1 MSQWRLGLKLLRR
14 EGFSGELRWFVLAL
28 ALSVACVLSVALVAD
43 RLDAGL
49 KASGRDFIG
58 ADRVLRSAT
67 PAPAAW
73 LAQAKQEGLVVQTTV
88 SFNSMLFHGDAL
100 QLASIRAVP
109 SDFPFYGKLE
119 LNPQRAPAPGEIW
132 LSARVMLLLGA
143 KAGDEL
149 EVGNTRLKVAG
160 ELGQEPDQGFSPFQM
175 APRALIHSAD
185 VEATGALLPGSRQ
198 QWRYLIKGPRENVAR
213 YEAWLSTQ
221 LTPGQKLIKPDDEG
235 SQVGKPLANAERF
248 FRLASLAGVLLGA
261 LAMGIAVRHF
271 AERQTSMV
279 ALLKTLGASRRT
291 LWQLMGTLL
300 FSLTLAGALIGLA
313 AGSAMQWLTLYL
325 LGDLLPADLPP
336 PSWRPFALGLAV
348 AFFITLLLAF
358 VPFLRLLKVPPL
370 RVLRRELE
378 AGIPPWLMV
387 PVGLL
392 GLFAL
397 VWGFTADVRLAVGL
411 IGGMGVLMLLLAL
424 LASGL
429 LRLGSRLKGPH
440 ALRLAISHL
449 SRERSSGLFQL
460 AGFALALMLF
470 GLLWAA
476 RVDLLEDFSTRLP
489 DDAPNRFLVNV
500 ADAEREGILAD
511 LHRAGAITS
520 DFYPMVRGRLTRIAG
535 EAVGEDAA
543 REGVDRELN
552 FTTAAALPPD
562 NKVTSGQWL
571 GGKGEVSV
579 DEALAERLGIA
590 LGDVLGFTIEGRAFE
605 ARVTSLRSI
614 KWDNM
619 RPNFYMIFSPDVL
632 APFSQTWLGSY
643 RLPAQLSEQGRSAEV
658 EIIRRHPT
666 VSLID
671 VEDLVGRLTLVSDQV
686 SRALGLMLGLVTV
699 AALLVLLTQTQASM
713 AHRRRELLLMRT
725 LGAGSALLEKM
736 LRWELVASGALAG
749 LCAAMVVELCS
760 FGLQWWWQGAQWQFH
775 WAIWGSLPLLG
786 ALLVTL
792 AGQGMR
798 RQLLA
803 GTLSDRLRGLGQ
815 GLL

>member
-1 MSQWRLGLKLLRR
+1 MSQWRLGFKLLRR
-14 EGFSGELRWFVLAL
+14 EGFNGELRWFVLAL

-73 LAQAKQEGLVVQTTV
+73 LEQAAKTGLAVQTTV

-109 SDFPFYGKLE
+109 EDFPFYGKLE
-119 LNPQRAPAPGEIW
+119 LSPQRAPAPGEIW
-132 LSARVMLLLGA
+132 LSARVMQLLAA
-143 KAGDEL
+143 KPGDAL
-149 EVGNTRLKVAG
+149 EVGNTVLKVAG
-160 ELGQEPDQGFSPFQM
+160 VLGQEPDQGFSPFLL

-198 QWRYLIKGPRENVAR
+198 QWRYLFKGTREQVADYERWLKPRLKA
-213 YEAWLSTQ
+213 
-221 LTPGQKLIKPDDEG
+221 GQKLIKPDDQG
-235 SQVGKPLANAERF
+235 SQVGRSLANAERF

-261 LAMGIAVRHF
+261 LAMSIAVRHF
-271 AERQTSMV
+271 AERQTNMV
-279 ALLKTLGASRRT
+279 ALLKTLGASRRS

-300 FSLTLAGALIGLA
+300 LSLTLVGALLGLV
-313 AGSAMQWLTLYL
+313 AGSAIQWLTLHL
-325 LGDLLPADLPP
+325 LGNLLPADLPP

-378 AGIPPWLMV
+378 AGIPPWLAL
-387 PVGLL
+387 PVALL
-392 GLFAL
+392 GLFGL
-397 VWGFTADVRLAVGL
+397 VWGFTADATLALGL
-411 IGGMGVLMLLLAL
+411 IGGMGLLMGLLAL
-424 LASGL
+424 IASLL
-429 LRLGSRLKGPH
+429 LRLGRRVQGPH

-449 SRERSSGLFQL
+449 SRERGSGLFQL

-476 RVDLLEDFSTRLP
+476 RVDLLGEFSARLP
-489 DDAPNRFLVNV
+489 ADAPNRFLVNV
-500 ADAEREGILAD
+500 ADGEREGILAD
-511 LHRAGAITS
+511 LRQAGAVTS
-520 DFYPMVRGRLTRIAG
+520 DFYPMVRGRLVSIAS
-535 EAVGEDAA
+535 EAVRDTDEDG
-543 REGVDRELN
+543 REGVNRELN
-552 FTTAAALPPD
+552 FTTTATLPPD
-562 NKVTSGQWL
+562 NTLTAGRWLDGPGQ
-571 GGKGEVSV
+571 VSV
-579 DEALAERLGIA
+579 DKDLAKRLDIA
-590 LGDVLGFTIEGRAFE
+590 LGDTLGFTIEGRSFKAQ
-605 ARVTSLRSI
+605 VTSLRAI

-643 RLPAQLSEQGRSAEV
+643 RLPEQGRVAEV
-658 EIIRRHPT
+658 ELIRRHPT

-671 VEDLVGRLTLVSDQV
+671 VDDLIVRLTAVSDQV

-725 LGAGSALLEKM
+725 LGAGSELLRKM
-736 LRWELVASGALAG
+736 LRWELVASGLLAG

-760 FGLQWWWQGAQWQFH
+760 LGLQWWWFEGQWLFH
-775 WAIWGSLPLLG
+775 WAIWIGLPLLG
-786 ALLVTL
+786 AVLVTL
-792 AGQGMR
+792 AGQGMQ

>member
-1 MSQWRLGLKLLRR
+1 MSQWRLGLRLLRR
-14 EGFSGELRWFVLAL
+14 EGFNGELRWFVLAL

-58 ADRVLRSAT
+58 ADRALRSAT
-67 PAPAAW
+67 LAPAAW
-73 LAQAKQEGLVVQTTV
+73 LEQAAKTGLAVQTTV

-109 SDFPFYGKLE
+109 EDFPFYGKLE
-119 LNPQRAPAPGEIW
+119 LSPQRAPAPGEIW
-132 LSARVMLLLGA
+132 LSARVMQLLAA
-143 KAGDEL
+143 KPGDEL
-149 EVGNTRLKVAG
+149 EVGNTVLKVAG
-160 ELGQEPDQGFSPFQM
+160 VLGQEPDQGFSPFLL

-198 QWRYLIKGPRENVAR
+198 QWRYLFKGTREQVADYERWLKPRLKA
-213 YEAWLSTQ
+213 
-221 LTPGQKLIKPDDEG
+221 GQKLIKPDDQG
-235 SQVGKPLANAERF
+235 SQVGRSLANAERF

-271 AERQTSMV
+271 AERQTNMV

-300 FSLTLAGALIGLA
+300 LSLTLAGALLGLV
-313 AGSAMQWLTLYL
+313 AGSAMQWLTLHL
-325 LGDLLPADLPP
+325 LGNLLPADLPP

-378 AGIPPWLMV
+378 AGIPPWLAL
-387 PVGLL
+387 PVALL
-392 GLFAL
+392 GLFGL
-397 VWGFTADVRLAVGL
+397 VWGFTAEATLALGL
-411 IGGMGVLMLLLAL
+411 IGGMGLLMGLLAVI
-424 LASGL
+424 ASLL
-429 LRLGSRLKGPH
+429 LRLGRRVQGPH

-449 SRERSSGLFQL
+449 SRERGSGLFQL

-476 RVDLLEDFSTRLP
+476 RVDLLGEFSARLP
-489 DDAPNRFLVNV
+489 ADAPNRFLVNV
-500 ADAEREGILAD
+500 ADGEREGILAD
-511 LHRAGAITS
+511 LRQAGAVTS
-520 DFYPMVRGRLTRIAG
+520 DFYPMVRGRLVSIAS
-535 EAVGEDAA
+535 EAVRDTDEDG
-543 REGVDRELN
+543 REGVNRELN
-552 FTTAAALPPD
+552 FTTTATLPPD
-562 NKVTSGQWL
+562 NTLTAGRWLDGPGQ
-571 GGKGEVSV
+571 VSV
-579 DEALAERLGIA
+579 DKDLAKRLDIA
-590 LGDVLGFTIEGRAFE
+590 LGDTLGFTIEGRSFKAK
-605 ARVTSLRSI
+605 VTSLRAI

-643 RLPAQLSEQGRSAEV
+643 RLPEQGRVAEV
-658 EIIRRHPT
+658 ELIRRHPT

-671 VEDLVGRLTLVSDQV
+671 VDDLIVRLTAVSDQV

-725 LGAGSALLEKM
+725 LGAGSELLRKM
-736 LRWELVASGALAG
+736 LRWELVASGLLAG

-760 FGLQWWWQGAQWQFH
+760 FGLQWWWFEGQWQFH
-775 WAIWGSLPLLG
+775 WAIWAGLPLLG
-786 ALLVTL
+786 AVLVTL
-792 AGQGMR
+792 AGQGMQ

>member
-1 MSQWRLGLKLLRR
+1 MSQWRLGLRLLRR
-14 EGFSGELRWFVLAL
+14 EGFNGELRWFVLAL

-58 ADRVLRSAT
+58 ADRALRSAT
-67 PAPAAW
+67 PAPAGW
-73 LAQAKQEGLVVQTTV
+73 LEQAVKTGLAVQTTV

-109 SDFPFYGKLE
+109 ENFPFYGKLE
-119 LNPQRAPAPGEIW
+119 LIPQRAPAPGEIW
-132 LSARVMLLLGA
+132 LSARVMQLLAA
-143 KAGDEL
+143 KLGDEL
-149 EVGNTRLKVAG
+149 EVGNTVLKVAG
-160 ELGQEPDQGFSPFQM
+160 VLGQEPDQGFSPFLL

-198 QWRYLIKGPRENVAR
+198 QWRYLFKGTREQVADYERWLKPRLKA
-213 YEAWLSTQ
+213 
-221 LTPGQKLIKPDDEG
+221 GQKLIKPDDQG
-235 SQVGKPLANAERF
+235 SQVGRSLANAERF

-271 AERQTSMV
+271 AERQTNMV

-300 FSLTLAGALIGLA
+300 LSLTLVGALLGLV
-313 AGSAMQWLTLYL
+313 AGSAMQWLTLHL
-325 LGDLLPADLPP
+325 LGNLLPADLPP

-378 AGIPPWLMV
+378 AGIPPWLAL
-387 PVGLL
+387 PVALL
-392 GLFAL
+392 GLFGL
-397 VWGFTADVRLAVGL
+397 VWGFTADATLALGL
-411 IGGMGVLMLLLAL
+411 IGGMGLLMGLLAL
-424 LASGL
+424 IASLL
-429 LRLGSRLKGPH
+429 LRLGRRVQGPH

-449 SRERSSGLFQL
+449 SRERGSGLFQL

-476 RVDLLEDFSTRLP
+476 RVDLLGEFSARLP
-489 DDAPNRFLVNV
+489 ADAPNRFLVNV
-500 ADAEREGILAD
+500 ADGEREGILAD
-511 LHRAGAITS
+511 LRQAGAVTS
-520 DFYPMVRGRLTRIAG
+520 DFYPMVRGRLVSIAS
-535 EAVGEDAA
+535 ETVHDTDEDG
-543 REGVDRELN
+543 REGVNRELN
-552 FTTAAALPPD
+552 FTTTATLPPD
-562 NKVTSGQWL
+562 NTLTAGRWLDGSGQ
-571 GGKGEVSV
+571 VSV
-579 DEALAERLGIA
+579 DKDLAKRLDIA
-590 LGDVLGFTIEGRAFE
+590 LGDILGFTIEGRSFKAQ
-605 ARVTSLRSI
+605 VTSLRAI

-643 RLPAQLSEQGRSAEV
+643 RLPEQGRVAEV
-658 EIIRRHPT
+658 ELIRRHPT

-671 VEDLVGRLTLVSDQV
+671 VDDLIVRLTAVSDQV

-725 LGAGSALLEKM
+725 LGAGSELLRKM
-736 LRWELVASGALAG
+736 LRWELVASGLLAG

-760 FGLQWWWQGAQWQFH
+760 FGLQWWWFEGQWQFH
-775 WAIWGSLPLLG
+775 WAIWAGLPLLG
-786 ALLVTL
+786 AVLVTL
-792 AGQGMR
+792 AGQGMQ

>member
-73 LAQAKQEGLVVQTTV
+73 LAQAKQEGLLVQTTV

-476 RVDLLEDFSTRLP
+476 RVDLLEGFSTRLP

-671 VEDLVGRLTLVSDQV
+671 VEDLIGRLTLVSDQV

>member
-1 MSQWRLGLKLLRR
+1 MSQWRLGFKLLRR
-14 EGFSGELRWFVLAL
+14 EGFNGELRWFVLAL

-58 ADRVLRSAT
+58 ADRALRSAT

-73 LAQAKQEGLVVQTTV
+73 LEQAAKTGLAVQTTV

-109 SDFPFYGKLE
+109 EDFPFYGQLE
-119 LNPQRAPAPGEIW
+119 LSPQRAPAPGEIW
-132 LSARVMLLLGA
+132 LSARVMQLLAA
-143 KAGDEL
+143 KPGDEL
-149 EVGNTRLKVAG
+149 EVGNTVLKVAG
-160 ELGQEPDQGFSPFQM
+160 VLGQEPDQGFSPFLL

-198 QWRYLIKGPRENVAR
+198 QWRYLFKGTREQVADYERWLKPRLKV
-213 YEAWLSTQ
+213 
-221 LTPGQKLIKPDDEG
+221 GQKLIKPDDQG
-235 SQVGKPLANAERF
+235 SQVGRSLANAERF

-271 AERQTSMV
+271 AERQTNMV
-279 ALLKTLGASRRT
+279 ALLKTLGASRRS

-300 FSLTLAGALIGLA
+300 LSLTLVGALLGLV
-313 AGSAMQWLTLYL
+313 AGSAMQWLTLHL
-325 LGDLLPADLPP
+325 LGNLLPADLPP

-378 AGIPPWLMV
+378 AGIPPWLAL
-387 PVGLL
+387 PVALL
-392 GLFAL
+392 GLFGL
-397 VWGFTADVRLAVGL
+397 VWGFTADATLALGL
-411 IGGMGVLMLLLAL
+411 IGGMGLLMGLLAL
-424 LASGL
+424 IASLL
-429 LRLGSRLKGPH
+429 LRLGRRVQGPH

-449 SRERSSGLFQL
+449 SRERGSGLFQL

-476 RVDLLEDFSTRLP
+476 RVDLLGEFSARLP
-489 DDAPNRFLVNV
+489 ADAPNRFLVNV
-500 ADAEREGILAD
+500 ADGEREGILAD
-511 LHRAGAITS
+511 LRQAGAVTS
-520 DFYPMVRGRLTRIAG
+520 DFYPMVRGRLVSIAS
-535 EAVGEDAA
+535 EAVRDTDEDG
-543 REGVDRELN
+543 REGVNRELN
-552 FTTAAALPPD
+552 FTTTATLPPD
-562 NKVTSGQWL
+562 NTLTAGRWLDGPGQ
-571 GGKGEVSV
+571 VSV
-579 DEALAERLGIA
+579 DKDLAKRLDIA
-590 LGDVLGFTIEGRAFE
+590 LGDTLGFTIEGRSFKAQ
-605 ARVTSLRSI
+605 VTSLRAI

-643 RLPAQLSEQGRSAEV
+643 RLPEQGRVAEV
-658 EIIRRHPT
+658 ELIRRHPT

-671 VEDLVGRLTLVSDQV
+671 VDDLIVRLTAVSDQV

-725 LGAGSALLEKM
+725 LGAGSELLRKM
-736 LRWELVASGALAG
+736 LRWELVASGLLAG

-760 FGLQWWWQGAQWQFH
+760 LGLQWWWFEGQWQFH
-775 WAIWGSLPLLG
+775 WAIWAGLPLLG
-786 ALLVTL
+786 AVLVTL
-792 AGQGMR
+792 AGQGMQ

>member
-1 MSQWRLGLKLLRR
+1 MSQWRLGLRLLRR
-14 EGFSGELRWFVLAL
+14 EGFNGELRWFVLAL

-58 ADRVLRSAT
+58 ADRALRSAT
-67 PAPAAW
+67 PAPAGW
-73 LAQAKQEGLVVQTTV
+73 LEQAAKTGLAVQTTV

-109 SDFPFYGKLE
+109 EDFPFYGKLE
-119 LNPQRAPAPGEIW
+119 LTPQRAPAPGEIW
-132 LSARVMLLLGA
+132 LSARVMQLLAA
-143 KAGDEL
+143 KPGDEL
-149 EVGNTRLKVAG
+149 EVGNTVLKVAG
-160 ELGQEPDQGFSPFQM
+160 VLGQEPDQGFSPFLL

-198 QWRYLIKGPRENVAR
+198 QWRYLFKGTREQVADYERWLKPRLKA
-213 YEAWLSTQ
+213 
-221 LTPGQKLIKPDDEG
+221 GQKLIKPDDQG
-235 SQVGKPLANAERF
+235 SQVGRSLANAERF

-271 AERQTSMV
+271 AERQTNMV

-291 LWQLMGTLL
+291 LWQLMGILL
-300 FSLTLAGALIGLA
+300 LSLTLAGALLGLV
-313 AGSAMQWLTLYL
+313 AGSAMQWLTLHL
-325 LGDLLPADLPP
+325 LGNLLPADLPP

-378 AGIPPWLMV
+378 AGIPPWLAL
-387 PVGLL
+387 PVALL
-392 GLFAL
+392 GLFGL
-397 VWGFTADVRLAVGL
+397 VWGFTADATLALGL
-411 IGGMGVLMLLLAL
+411 IGGMGLLMGLLAVI
-424 LASGL
+424 ASLL
-429 LRLGSRLKGPH
+429 LRLGRRVQGPH

-449 SRERSSGLFQL
+449 SRERGSGLFQL

-476 RVDLLEDFSTRLP
+476 RVDLLGEFSARLP
-489 DDAPNRFLVNV
+489 ADAPNRFLVNV
-500 ADAEREGILAD
+500 ADGEREGILAD
-511 LHRAGAITS
+511 LRQAGAVTS
-520 DFYPMVRGRLTRIAG
+520 DFYPMVRGRLVSIAS
-535 EAVGEDAA
+535 EAVRDTDEDG
-543 REGVDRELN
+543 REGVNRELN
-552 FTTAAALPPD
+552 FTTTATLPPD
-562 NKVTSGQWL
+562 NTLTAGRWLDGPGQ
-571 GGKGEVSV
+571 VSV
-579 DEALAERLGIA
+579 DKDLAKRLDIA
-590 LGDVLGFTIEGRAFE
+590 LGDTLGFTIEGRSFKAK
-605 ARVTSLRSI
+605 VTSLRAI

-643 RLPAQLSEQGRSAEV
+643 RLPEQGRVAEV
-658 EIIRRHPT
+658 ELIRRHPT

-671 VEDLVGRLTLVSDQV
+671 VDDLIVRLTAVSDQV

-725 LGAGSALLEKM
+725 LGAGSELLRKM
-736 LRWELVASGALAG
+736 LRWELVASGLLAG

-760 FGLQWWWQGAQWQFH
+760 FGLQWWWFEGQWQFH
-775 WAIWGSLPLLG
+775 WAIWAGLPLLG
-786 ALLVTL
+786 AVLVTL
-792 AGQGMR
+792 AGQGMQ

>member
-1 MSQWRLGLKLLRR
+1 MMQWRLGWRLLRR

-58 ADRVLRSAT
+58 ADRVLRT
-67 PAPAAW
+67 AAALPDGW
-73 LAQAKQEGLVVQTTV
+73 LERAKQDGLAVQTTV

-109 SDFPFYGKLE
+109 DGFPFYGKLE
-119 LNPQRAPAPGEIW
+119 LEPARAPVPGEIW
-132 LSARVMLLLGA
+132 LSARVMQLLKA
-143 KAGDEL
+143 KTGDQL
-149 EVGNTRLKVAG
+149 EVGNTVLKVAG
-160 ELGQEPDQGFSPFQM
+160 LLGEEPDQGFSPFLL

-185 VEATGALLPGSRQ
+185 IEATGALLPGSRQ
-198 QWRYLIKGPRENVAR
+198 QWRYLFKGPRESLAR
-213 YEAWLSTQ
+213 YEQWLLPQ
-221 LTPGQKLIKPDDEG
+221 LQAGQKWIKPDDSE
-235 SQVGKPLANAERF
+235 SQVGRSLANAERF
-248 FRLASLAGVLLGA
+248 FRLASLSGVLLGA

-271 AERQTSMV
+271 AERQTNMV
-279 ALLKTLGASRRT
+279 ALLKTLGASRRS

-300 FSLTLAGALIGLA
+300 LSLTLIGALLGLV
-313 AGSAMQWLTLYL
+313 AGTAMQWITLQL
-325 LGDLLPADLPP
+325 LGDLLPPDLPL
-336 PSWRPFALGLAV
+336 PSWRPFALGVAV
-348 AFFITLLLAF
+348 ALFITLLLAF

-378 AGIPPWLMV
+378 AGIPPWLAL

-397 VWGFTADVRLAVGL
+397 VWGFTADVRLALGL
-411 IGGMGVLMLLLAL
+411 VGGMGLLMGLLAL
-424 LASGL
+424 LAAL
-429 LRLGSRLKGPH
+429 MLRLGARVSGPH
-440 ALRLAISHL
+440 ALRLALAHL

-476 RVDLLEDFSTRLP
+476 RVDLLDEFSARLP
-489 DDAPNRFLVNV
+489 VDAPNRFLVNV
-500 ADAEREGILAD
+500 AENEREGILSELAA
-511 LHRAGAITS
+511 AGATTS
-520 DFYPMVRGRLTRIAG
+520 DFYPMVRGRLTHIAG
-535 EAVGEDAA
+535 EAVGEGASSG

-552 FTTAAALPPD
+552 FTTTATLPID
-562 NKVTSGQWL
+562 NKLVA
-571 GGKGEVSV
+571 GKWFAGPGEVSV
-579 DEALAERLGIA
+579 DSELAKRLDIK
-590 LGDVLGFTIEGRAFE
+590 LGDMLAFTIEGRSFG

-619 RPNFYMIFSPDVL
+619 RPNFYMIFSGDL
-632 APFSQTWLGSY
+632 LEPFSRTWLGSY
-643 RLPAQLSEQGRSAEV
+643 RLPEAGRSAEV
-658 EIIRRHPT
+658 ELIRRHPT

-671 VEDLVGRLTLVSDQV
+671 VDDLIARLTQVSEQV
-686 SRALGLMLGLVTV
+686 SRALALMLGLVTV

-713 AHRRRELLLMRT
+713 AQRRRELLLMRT
-725 LGAGSALLEKM
+725 LGASSDLLKKM

-760 FGLQWWWQGAQWQFH
+760 FGLQWWWFEGQWQFH
-775 WAIWGSLPLLG
+775 WAIWLGLPTLG

-792 AGQGMR
+792 AGQGMQ

>member
-1 MSQWRLGLKLLRR
+1 MSQWRLGFKLLRR
-14 EGFSGELRWFVLAL
+14 EGFNGELRWFVLAL

-67 PAPAAW
+67 PAPTTWLEQAAKTG
-73 LAQAKQEGLVVQTTV
+73 LAVQTTV

-109 SDFPFYGKLE
+109 EDFPFYGKLE
-119 LNPQRAPAPGEIW
+119 LSPQRAPAPGEIW
-132 LSARVMLLLGA
+132 LSARVMQLLAA
-143 KAGDEL
+143 KPGDVL
-149 EVGNTRLKVAG
+149 EVGNTVLKVAG
-160 ELGQEPDQGFSPFQM
+160 GLGQEPDQGFSPFLL

-198 QWRYLIKGPRENVAR
+198 QWRYLFKGTREQVADYERWLKPRLKA
-213 YEAWLSTQ
+213 
-221 LTPGQKLIKPDDEG
+221 GQKLIKPDDQG
-235 SQVGKPLANAERF
+235 SQVGRSLANAERF

-271 AERQTSMV
+271 AERQTNMV
-279 ALLKTLGASRRT
+279 ALLKTLGASRRS

-300 FSLTLAGALIGLA
+300 LSLTLVGALLGLV
-313 AGSAMQWLTLYL
+313 AGSAMQWLTLHL
-325 LGDLLPADLPP
+325 LGNLLPADLPP

-378 AGIPPWLMV
+378 AGIPPWLAL
-387 PVGLL
+387 PVALL
-392 GLFAL
+392 GLFGL
-397 VWGFTADVRLAVGL
+397 VWGFTADATLALGL
-411 IGGMGVLMLLLAL
+411 IGGMGLLMGLLAL
-424 LASGL
+424 IASLL
-429 LRLGSRLKGPH
+429 LRLGRRVQGPH

-449 SRERSSGLFQL
+449 SRERGSGLFQL

-476 RVDLLEDFSTRLP
+476 RVDLLGEFSARLP
-489 DDAPNRFLVNV
+489 ADAPNRFLVNV
-500 ADAEREGILAD
+500 ADGEREGILAD
-511 LHRAGAITS
+511 LRQAGAVTS
-520 DFYPMVRGRLTRIAG
+520 DFYPMVRGRLVSIAS
-535 EAVGEDAA
+535 EAVRDTDEDG
-543 REGVDRELN
+543 REGVNRELN
-552 FTTAAALPPD
+552 FTTTATLPPD
-562 NKVTSGQWL
+562 NTLTAGRWLDGPGQ
-571 GGKGEVSV
+571 VSV
-579 DEALAERLGIA
+579 DKDLAKRLDIA
-590 LGDVLGFTIEGRAFE
+590 LGDTLGFTIEGRSFKAQ
-605 ARVTSLRSI
+605 VTSLRAI

-632 APFSQTWLGSY
+632 ASFSQTWLGSY
-643 RLPAQLSEQGRSAEV
+643 RLPEQGRVAEV
-658 EIIRRHPT
+658 ELIRRHPT

-671 VEDLVGRLTLVSDQV
+671 VDDLIVRLTAVSDQV

-725 LGAGSALLEKM
+725 LGAGSELLRKM
-736 LRWELVASGALAG
+736 LRWELVASGLLAG

-760 FGLQWWWQGAQWQFH
+760 LGLQWWWFEGQWQFH
-775 WAIWGSLPLLG
+775 WAIWAGLPLLG
-786 ALLVTL
+786 AVLVTL
-792 AGQGMR
+792 AGQGMQ

>member
-1 MSQWRLGLKLLRR
+1 MSQWRLGLRLLRR
-14 EGFSGELRWFVLAL
+14 EGFNGELRWFVLAL

-58 ADRVLRSAT
+58 ADRALRSAT

-73 LAQAKQEGLVVQTTV
+73 LEQAAKTGLAVQTTV

-109 SDFPFYGKLE
+109 EDFPFYGKLE
-119 LNPQRAPAPGEIW
+119 LTPQRAPAPGEIW
-132 LSARVMLLLGA
+132 LSARVMQLLAA
-143 KAGDEL
+143 KPGDEL
-149 EVGNTRLKVAG
+149 EVGNTVLKVAG
-160 ELGQEPDQGFSPFQM
+160 VLGQEPDQGFSPFLL

-198 QWRYLIKGPRENVAR
+198 QWRYLFKGTREQVADYERWLKPRLKA
-213 YEAWLSTQ
+213 
-221 LTPGQKLIKPDDEG
+221 GQKLIKPDDQG
-235 SQVGKPLANAERF
+235 SQVGRSLTNAERF

-271 AERQTSMV
+271 AERQTNVV

-300 FSLTLAGALIGLA
+300 LSLTLAGALLGLV
-313 AGSAMQWLTLYL
+313 AGSAMQWLTLHL
-325 LGDLLPADLPP
+325 LGNLLPADLPP

-378 AGIPPWLMV
+378 AGIPPWLAL
-387 PVGLL
+387 PVALL
-392 GLFAL
+392 GLFGL
-397 VWGFTADVRLAVGL
+397 VWGFTADATLALGL
-411 IGGMGVLMLLLAL
+411 IGGMGLLMGLLAVI
-424 LASGL
+424 ASLL
-429 LRLGSRLKGPH
+429 LRLGRRVQGPH

-449 SRERSSGLFQL
+449 SRERGSGLFQL

-476 RVDLLEDFSTRLP
+476 RVDLLGEFSARLP
-489 DDAPNRFLVNV
+489 ADAPNRFLVNV
-500 ADAEREGILAD
+500 ADGEREGILAD
-511 LHRAGAITS
+511 LRQAGAVTS
-520 DFYPMVRGRLTRIAG
+520 DFYPMVRGRLVSIAS
-535 EAVGEDAA
+535 EAVRDTDEDG
-543 REGVDRELN
+543 REGVNRELN
-552 FTTAAALPPD
+552 FTTTATLPPD
-562 NKVTSGQWL
+562 NTLTAGRWLDGPGQ
-571 GGKGEVSV
+571 VSV
-579 DEALAERLGIA
+579 DKDLAKRLDIA
-590 LGDVLGFTIEGRAFE
+590 LGDTLGFTIEGRSFKAK
-605 ARVTSLRSI
+605 VTSLRAI

-643 RLPAQLSEQGRSAEV
+643 RLPEQGRVAEV
-658 EIIRRHPT
+658 ELIRRHPT

-671 VEDLVGRLTLVSDQV
+671 VDDLIVRLTAVSDQV

-725 LGAGSALLEKM
+725 LGAGSELLRKM
-736 LRWELVASGALAG
+736 LRWELVASGLLAG

-760 FGLQWWWQGAQWQFH
+760 LGLQWWWFEGQWQFH
-775 WAIWGSLPLLG
+775 WAIWAGLPLLG
-786 ALLVTL
+786 AVLVTL
-792 AGQGMR
+792 AGQGMQ

>member
-1 MSQWRLGLKLLRR
+1 MSQWRLGFKLLRR
-14 EGFSGELRWFVLAL
+14 EGFNGELRWFVLAL

-73 LAQAKQEGLVVQTTV
+73 LEQAAKTGLAVQTTV

-109 SDFPFYGKLE
+109 EDFPFYGKLE
-119 LNPQRAPAPGEIW
+119 LSPQRAPAPGEIW
-132 LSARVMLLLGA
+132 LSARVMQLLAA
-143 KAGDEL
+143 KPGDEL
-149 EVGNTRLKVAG
+149 EVGNTVLKVAG
-160 ELGQEPDQGFSPFQM
+160 VLGQEPDQGFSPFLL

-198 QWRYLIKGPRENVAR
+198 QWRYLFKGTREQVAD
-213 YEAWLSTQ
+213 YERWLKPK
-221 LTPGQKLIKPDDEG
+221 LKAGQKLIKPDDQG
-235 SQVGKPLANAERF
+235 SQVGRSLANAERF

-271 AERQTSMV
+271 AERQTNMV
-279 ALLKTLGASRRT
+279 ALLKTLGASRRS

-300 FSLTLAGALIGLA
+300 LSLTLVGALLGLV
-313 AGSAMQWLTLYL
+313 AGSAMQWLTLHL
-325 LGDLLPADLPP
+325 LGNLLPADLPP

-378 AGIPPWLMV
+378 AGIPPWLAL
-387 PVGLL
+387 PVALL
-392 GLFAL
+392 GLFGL
-397 VWGFTADVRLAVGL
+397 VWGFTADATLALGL
-411 IGGMGVLMLLLAL
+411 IGGMGLLMGLLAL
-424 LASGL
+424 IASLL
-429 LRLGSRLKGPH
+429 LRLGRRVQGPH

-449 SRERSSGLFQL
+449 SRERGSGLFQL

-476 RVDLLEDFSTRLP
+476 RVDLLGEFSARLP
-489 DDAPNRFLVNV
+489 ADAPNRFLVNV
-500 ADAEREGILAD
+500 ADGEREGILAD
-511 LHRAGAITS
+511 LRQAGAVTS
-520 DFYPMVRGRLTRIAG
+520 DFYPMVRGRLVSIAS
-535 EAVGEDAA
+535 EAVRDTDEDG
-543 REGVDRELN
+543 REGVNRELN
-552 FTTAAALPPD
+552 FTTTATLPPD
-562 NKVTSGQWL
+562 NTLTAGRWLDGPGQ
-571 GGKGEVSV
+571 VSV
-579 DEALAERLGIA
+579 DKDLAKRLDIA
-590 LGDVLGFTIEGRAFE
+590 LGDTLGFTIEGRSFKAQ
-605 ARVTSLRSI
+605 VTSLRAI

-643 RLPAQLSEQGRSAEV
+643 RLPEQGRVAEV
-658 EIIRRHPT
+658 ELIRRHPT

-671 VEDLVGRLTLVSDQV
+671 VDDLIVRLTAVSDQV

-725 LGAGSALLEKM
+725 LGAGSELLRKM
-736 LRWELVASGALAG
+736 LRWELVASGLLAG

-760 FGLQWWWQGAQWQFH
+760 LGLQWWWFEGQWQFH
-775 WAIWGSLPLLG
+775 WAIWAGLPLLG
-786 ALLVTL
+786 AVLVTL
-792 AGQGMR
+792 AGQGMQ

>member
-1 MSQWRLGLKLLRR
+1 MSQWRLGFKLLRR
-14 EGFSGELRWFVLAL
+14 EGFNGELRWFVLAL

-73 LAQAKQEGLVVQTTV
+73 LEQAAKTGLAVQTTV

-109 SDFPFYGKLE
+109 ENFPFYGKLE
-119 LNPQRAPAPGEIW
+119 LSPQRTPAPGEIW
-132 LSARVMLLLGA
+132 LSARVMQLLAA
-143 KAGDEL
+143 KPGDEL
-149 EVGNTRLKVAG
+149 EVGNTVLKVAG
-160 ELGQEPDQGFSPFQM
+160 VLGQEPDQGFSPFLL

-198 QWRYLIKGPRENVAR
+198 QWRYLFKGSREQVAE
-213 YEAWLSTQ
+213 YERWLKPK
-221 LTPGQKLIKPDDEG
+221 LKAGQKLIKPDDQG
-235 SQVGKPLANAERF
+235 SQVGRSLANAERF

-271 AERQTSMV
+271 AERQTNMV
-279 ALLKTLGASRRT
+279 ALLKTLGASRRS

-300 FSLTLAGALIGLA
+300 LSLTLVGALLGLV
-313 AGSAMQWLTLYL
+313 AGSAMQWLTLHL
-325 LGDLLPADLPP
+325 LGNLLPADLPP

-378 AGIPPWLMV
+378 AGIPPWLAL
-387 PVGLL
+387 PVALL
-392 GLFAL
+392 GLFGL
-397 VWGFTADVRLAVGL
+397 VWGFTADATLALGL
-411 IGGMGVLMLLLAL
+411 IGGMGLLMGLLAL
-424 LASGL
+424 IASLL
-429 LRLGSRLKGPH
+429 LRLGRRVQGPH

-449 SRERSSGLFQL
+449 SRERGSGLFQL

-476 RVDLLEDFSTRLP
+476 RVDLLGEFSARLP
-489 DDAPNRFLVNV
+489 ADAPNRFLVNV
-500 ADAEREGILAD
+500 ADGEREGILAD
-511 LHRAGAITS
+511 LRQARAVTS
-520 DFYPMVRGRLTRIAG
+520 DFYPMVRGRLVSIAS
-535 EAVGEDAA
+535 EAVRDTDEDG
-543 REGVDRELN
+543 REGVNRELN
-552 FTTAAALPPD
+552 FTTTATLPPD
-562 NKVTSGQWL
+562 NTLTAGRWLDGPGQ
-571 GGKGEVSV
+571 VSV
-579 DEALAERLGIA
+579 DKDLAKRLDIA
-590 LGDVLGFTIEGRAFE
+590 LGDTLGFTIEGRSFKAQ
-605 ARVTSLRSI
+605 VTSLRAI

-643 RLPAQLSEQGRSAEV
+643 RLPEQGRVAEV
-658 EIIRRHPT
+658 ELIRRHPT

-671 VEDLVGRLTLVSDQV
+671 VDDLIVRLTAVSDQV

-725 LGAGSALLEKM
+725 LGAGSELLRKM
-736 LRWELVASGALAG
+736 LRWELVASGLLAG

-760 FGLQWWWQGAQWQFH
+760 LGLQWWWFEGQWQFH
-775 WAIWGSLPLLG
+775 WAIWAGLPLLG
-786 ALLVTL
+786 AVLVTL
-792 AGQGMR
+792 AGQGMQR
-798 RQLLA
+798 KLLA

>member
-1 MSQWRLGLKLLRR
+1 MSQWRLGFKLLRR
-14 EGFSGELRWFVLAL
+14 EGFNGELRWFVLAL

-73 LAQAKQEGLVVQTTV
+73 FEQAAKTGLAVQTTV

-109 SDFPFYGKLE
+109 EDFPFYGKLE
-119 LNPQRAPAPGEIW
+119 LSPQRAPAPGEIW
-132 LSARVMLLLGA
+132 LSARVMQLLAA
-143 KAGDEL
+143 KPGDAL
-149 EVGNTRLKVAG
+149 EVGNTVLKVAG
-160 ELGQEPDQGFSPFQM
+160 VLGQEPDQGFSPFLL

-198 QWRYLIKGPRENVAR
+198 QWRYLFKGTREQVADYERWLKPRLKA
-213 YEAWLSTQ
+213 
-221 LTPGQKLIKPDDEG
+221 GQKLIKPDDQG
-235 SQVGKPLANAERF
+235 SQVGRSLANAERF

-271 AERQTSMV
+271 AERQTNMV
-279 ALLKTLGASRRT
+279 ALLKTLGASRRS

-300 FSLTLAGALIGLA
+300 LSLTLVGALLGLV
-313 AGSAMQWLTLYL
+313 AGSAMQWLTLHL
-325 LGDLLPADLPP
+325 LGNLLPADLPP

-378 AGIPPWLMV
+378 AGIPPWLAL
-387 PVGLL
+387 PVALL
-392 GLFAL
+392 GLFGL
-397 VWGFTADVRLAVGL
+397 VWGFTADATLALGL
-411 IGGMGVLMLLLAL
+411 IGGMGLLMGLLAL
-424 LASGL
+424 IASLL
-429 LRLGSRLKGPH
+429 LRLGRRVQGPH

-449 SRERSSGLFQL
+449 SRERGSGLFQL

-476 RVDLLEDFSTRLP
+476 RVDLLGEFSARLP
-489 DDAPNRFLVNV
+489 ADAPNRFLVNV
-500 ADAEREGILAD
+500 ADGEREGILAD
-511 LHRAGAITS
+511 LRQAGAVTS
-520 DFYPMVRGRLTRIAG
+520 DFYPMVRGRLVSIAS
-535 EAVGEDAA
+535 EAVRDTDEDG
-543 REGVDRELN
+543 REGVNRELN
-552 FTTAAALPPD
+552 FTTTATLPPD
-562 NKVTSGQWL
+562 NTLTAGRWLDGPGQ
-571 GGKGEVSV
+571 VSV
-579 DEALAERLGIA
+579 DKDLAKRLDIA
-590 LGDVLGFTIEGRAFE
+590 LGDTLGFTIEGRSFKAQ
-605 ARVTSLRSI
+605 VTSLRAI

-632 APFSQTWLGSY
+632 TPFSQTWLGSY
-643 RLPAQLSEQGRSAEV
+643 RLPEQGRVAEV
-658 EIIRRHPT
+658 ELIRRHPT

-671 VEDLVGRLTLVSDQV
+671 VDDLIVRLTAVSDQV

-725 LGAGSALLEKM
+725 LGAGSELLRKM
-736 LRWELVASGALAG
+736 LRWELVASGLLAG

-760 FGLQWWWQGAQWQFH
+760 LGLQWWWFEGQWQFH
-775 WAIWGSLPLLG
+775 WAIWAGLPLLG
-786 ALLVTL
+786 AVLVTL
-792 AGQGMR
+792 AGQGMQ

>member
-1 MSQWRLGLKLLRR
+1 MSRWRLGVKLLRR

-58 ADRVLRSAT
+58 ADRALRSAT

-73 LAQAKQEGLVVQTTV
+73 LKQAEKAGLSVQTTV

-119 LNPQRAPAPGEIW
+119 LSPQRAPAPGEIW
-132 LSARVMLLLGA
+132 LSARVMQLLEA
-143 KAGDEL
+143 KIGDEL
-149 EVGNTRLKVAG
+149 EVGNTLLKVAG
-160 ELGQEPDQGFSPFQM
+160 ELGQEPDQGFSPFLL

-185 VEATGALLPGSRQ
+185 IEATGALLPGSRQ
-198 QWRYLIKGPRENVAR
+198 QWRYLFKGAREDVAG
-213 YEAWLSTQ
+213 YERWLRPK
-221 LTPGQKLIKPDDEG
+221 LKAGQKLVKPDDQG
-235 SQVGKPLANAERF
+235 SQVGRSLANAERF

-271 AERQTSMV
+271 AERQTNMV

-300 FSLTLAGALIGLA
+300 FSLTLAGAFIGLV
-313 AGSAMQWLTLYL
+313 AGSAMQWLTLHL
-325 LGDLLPADLPP
+325 LGNLLPADLPP

-378 AGIPPWLMV
+378 AGIPPWLAL
-387 PVGLL
+387 PVALL
-392 GLFAL
+392 GLFGL
-397 VWGFTADVRLAVGL
+397 VWGFTADVTLALGL
-411 IGGMGVLMLLLAL
+411 IGGMGLLMGLLAL
-424 LASGL
+424 IASLL
-429 LRLGSRLKGPH
+429 LRFGRRVKGPH

-449 SRERSSGLFQL
+449 SRERGSGLFQL

-470 GLLWAA
+470 GLLWAV
-476 RVDLLEDFSTRLP
+476 RVDLLDDFSARLP
-489 DDAPNRFLVNV
+489 ADAPNRFLVNI
-500 ADAEREGILAD
+500 ADHEREGILAD
-511 LHRAGAITS
+511 LHGAGALTS
-520 DFYPMVRGRLTRIAG
+520 DFYPMVRGRLVSIAS
-535 EAVGEDAA
+535 EAVRDSDEDG
-543 REGVDRELN
+543 REGVNRELN
-552 FTTAAALPPD
+552 FTTTTGLPPD
-562 NKVTSGQWL
+562 NTLTAGRWLDGPGQ
-571 GGKGEVSV
+571 VSV
-579 DEALAERLGIA
+579 DKDLAKRLDIA
-590 LGDVLGFTIEGRAFE
+590 LGDTLGFTIEGRSFKAQ
-605 ARVTSLRSI
+605 VTSLRAI

-643 RLPAQLSEQGRSAEV
+643 RLPEQGRVAEV
-658 EIIRRHPT
+658 ELIRRHPT

-671 VEDLVGRLTLVSDQV
+671 VDDLIVRLTAVSEQV

-725 LGAGSALLEKM
+725 LGASSELLKKM
-736 LRWELVASGALAG
+736 LRWELVASGLLAG

-760 FGLQWWWQGAQWQFH
+760 FGLQWWWFEGQWQFH
-775 WAIWGSLPLLG
+775 WAIWAGLPLLG

-792 AGQGMR
+792 AGQGMQ

>member
-1 MSQWRLGLKLLRR
+1 MSQWRLGFKLLRR
-14 EGFSGELRWFVLAL
+14 EGFNGELRWFVLAL
-28 ALSVACVLSVALVAD
+28 VLSVACVLSVALVAD

-73 LAQAKQEGLVVQTTV
+73 LEQAAKTGLAVQTTV

-109 SDFPFYGKLE
+109 EDFPFYGKLE
-119 LNPQRAPAPGEIW
+119 LSPQRAPAPGEIW
-132 LSARVMLLLGA
+132 LSARVMQLLAA
-143 KAGDEL
+143 KPGDAL
-149 EVGNTRLKVAG
+149 EVGNTVLKVAG
-160 ELGQEPDQGFSPFQM
+160 VLGQEPDQGFSPFLL

-198 QWRYLIKGPRENVAR
+198 QWRYLFKGTREQVADYERWLKPRLKA
-213 YEAWLSTQ
+213 
-221 LTPGQKLIKPDDEG
+221 GQKLIKPDDQG
-235 SQVGKPLANAERF
+235 SQVGRSLANAERF

-261 LAMGIAVRHF
+261 LAMSIAVRHF
-271 AERQTSMV
+271 AERQTNMV
-279 ALLKTLGASRRT
+279 ALLKTLGASRRS

-300 FSLTLAGALIGLA
+300 LSLTLVGALLGLV
-313 AGSAMQWLTLYL
+313 AGSAMQWLTLHL
-325 LGDLLPADLPP
+325 LGNLLPADLPP

-370 RVLRRELE
+370 RVLRHELE
-378 AGIPPWLMV
+378 AGIPPWLAL
-387 PVGLL
+387 PVALL
-392 GLFAL
+392 GLFGL
-397 VWGFTADVRLAVGL
+397 VWGFTADATLALGL
-411 IGGMGVLMLLLAL
+411 IGGMGLLMGLLAL
-424 LASGL
+424 IASLL
-429 LRLGSRLKGPH
+429 LRLGRRVQGPH

-449 SRERSSGLFQL
+449 SRERGSGLFQL

-476 RVDLLEDFSTRLP
+476 RVDLLGEFSARLP
-489 DDAPNRFLVNV
+489 ADAPNRFLVNV
-500 ADAEREGILAD
+500 ADGEREGILAD
-511 LHRAGAITS
+511 LHQAGAVTS
-520 DFYPMVRGRLTRIAG
+520 DFYPMVRGRLVSIAS
-535 EAVGEDAA
+535 EAVLDTDEDG
-543 REGVDRELN
+543 REGVNRELN
-552 FTTAAALPPD
+552 FTTTATLPPD
-562 NKVTSGQWL
+562 NTLTTGRWLDGPGQ
-571 GGKGEVSV
+571 VSV
-579 DEALAERLGIA
+579 DKDLAKRLDIA
-590 LGDVLGFTIEGRAFE
+590 LGDTLGFTIEGRSFKAQ
-605 ARVTSLRSI
+605 VTSLRTI

-643 RLPAQLSEQGRSAEV
+643 RLPEQGRVAEV
-658 EIIRRHPT
+658 ELIRRHPT

-671 VEDLVGRLTLVSDQV
+671 VDDLIVRLTAVSDQV

-725 LGAGSALLEKM
+725 LGAGSELLRKM
-736 LRWELVASGALAG
+736 LRWELVASGLLAG

-760 FGLQWWWQGAQWQFH
+760 LGLQWWWFEGQWQFH
-775 WAIWGSLPLLG
+775 WAIWIGLPLLG
-786 ALLVTL
+786 AVLVTL
-792 AGQGMR
+792 AGQGMQ

>member
-1 MSQWRLGLKLLRR
+1 MSRWRLGVKLLRR

-58 ADRVLRSAT
+58 ADRALRSAT

-73 LAQAKQEGLVVQTTV
+73 LKQAEKAGLSVQTTV

-119 LNPQRAPAPGEIW
+119 LSPQRAPAPGEIW
-132 LSARVMLLLGA
+132 LSARVMQLLEA
-143 KAGDEL
+143 KIGDEL
-149 EVGNTRLKVAG
+149 EVGNTLLKVAG
-160 ELGQEPDQGFSPFQM
+160 ELGQEPDQGFSPFLL

-185 VEATGALLPGSRQ
+185 IEATGALLPGSRQ
-198 QWRYLIKGPRENVAR
+198 QWRYLFKGAREDVAS
-213 YEAWLSTQ
+213 YERWLRPK
-221 LTPGQKLIKPDDEG
+221 LKAGQKLIKPDDQG
-235 SQVGKPLANAERF
+235 SQVGRSLANAERF

-271 AERQTSMV
+271 AERQTNMV

-300 FSLTLAGALIGLA
+300 FSLTLAGAFIGLV
-313 AGSAMQWLTLYL
+313 AGSAMQWLTLHL
-325 LGDLLPADLPP
+325 LGNLLPADLPP

-378 AGIPPWLMV
+378 AGIPPWLAL
-387 PVGLL
+387 PVALL
-392 GLFAL
+392 GLFGL
-397 VWGFTADVRLAVGL
+397 VWGFTADVTLALGL
-411 IGGMGVLMLLLAL
+411 IGGMGLLMGLLAL
-424 LASGL
+424 IASLL
-429 LRLGSRLKGPH
+429 LRFGRRVKGPH

-449 SRERSSGLFQL
+449 SRERGSGLFQL

-470 GLLWAA
+470 GLLWAV
-476 RVDLLEDFSTRLP
+476 RVDLLDEFSARLP
-489 DDAPNRFLVNV
+489 ADAPNRFLVNI
-500 ADAEREGILAD
+500 ADHEREGILAD
-511 LHRAGAITS
+511 LHGAGALTS
-520 DFYPMVRGRLTRIAG
+520 DFYPMVRGRLVSIAS
-535 EAVGEDAA
+535 EAVRDSDEDG
-543 REGVDRELN
+543 REGVNRELN
-552 FTTAAALPPD
+552 FTTTTGLPPD
-562 NKVTSGQWL
+562 NTLTAGRWLDGPGQ
-571 GGKGEVSV
+571 VSV
-579 DEALAERLGIA
+579 DKDLAKRLDIA
-590 LGDVLGFTIEGRAFE
+590 LGDTLGFTIEGRSFKAQ
-605 ARVTSLRSI
+605 VTSLRAI

-643 RLPAQLSEQGRSAEV
+643 RLPEQGRVAEV
-658 EIIRRHPT
+658 ELIRRHPT

-671 VEDLVGRLTLVSDQV
+671 VDDLIVRLTAVSEQV

-725 LGAGSALLEKM
+725 LGASSELLKKM
-736 LRWELVASGALAG
+736 LRWELVASGLLAG

-760 FGLQWWWQGAQWQFH
+760 FGLQWWWFEGQWQFH
-775 WAIWGSLPLLG
+775 WAIWAGLPLLG

-792 AGQGMR
+792 AGQGMQ

>member
-1 MSQWRLGLKLLRR
+1 MSQWRLGFKLLRR
-14 EGFSGELRWFVLAL
+14 EGFNGELRWFVLAL

-58 ADRVLRSAT
+58 ADRALRSAT

-73 LAQAKQEGLVVQTTV
+73 LEQAAKTGLAVQTTV

-109 SDFPFYGKLE
+109 ENFPFYGKLE
-119 LNPQRAPAPGEIW
+119 LSPQRAPAPGEIW
-132 LSARVMLLLGA
+132 LSARVMQLLAA
-143 KAGDEL
+143 KPGDAL
-149 EVGNTRLKVAG
+149 EVGNTVLKVAG
-160 ELGQEPDQGFSPFQM
+160 VLGQEPDQGFSPFLL
-175 APRALIHSAD
+175 APRALIHSVD

-198 QWRYLIKGPRENVAR
+198 QWRYLFKGSREQVADYERWLKPRLKA
-213 YEAWLSTQ
+213 
-221 LTPGQKLIKPDDEG
+221 GQKLIKPDDQG
-235 SQVGKPLANAERF
+235 SQVGRSLANAERF

-271 AERQTSMV
+271 AERQTNMV
-279 ALLKTLGASRRT
+279 ALLKTLGASRRS

-300 FSLTLAGALIGLA
+300 LSLTLVGALLGLV
-313 AGSAMQWLTLYL
+313 AGSAMQWLTLHL
-325 LGDLLPADLPP
+325 LGNLLPADLPP

-378 AGIPPWLMV
+378 AGIPPWLAL
-387 PVGLL
+387 PVALL
-392 GLFAL
+392 GLFGL
-397 VWGFTADVRLAVGL
+397 VWGFTADATLALGL
-411 IGGMGVLMLLLAL
+411 IGGMGLLMGLLAL
-424 LASGL
+424 IASLL
-429 LRLGSRLKGPH
+429 LRLGRRVQGPH

-449 SRERSSGLFQL
+449 SRERGSGLFQL

-476 RVDLLEDFSTRLP
+476 RVDLLGEFSARLP
-489 DDAPNRFLVNV
+489 ADAPNRFLVNV
-500 ADAEREGILAD
+500 ADGEREGILAD
-511 LHRAGAITS
+511 LRQAGAVTS
-520 DFYPMVRGRLTRIAG
+520 DFYPMVRGRLVSIAS
-535 EAVGEDAA
+535 EAVRDTDEDG
-543 REGVDRELN
+543 REGVNRELN
-552 FTTAAALPPD
+552 FTTTATLPPD
-562 NKVTSGQWL
+562 NTLTAGRWLDGPGQ
-571 GGKGEVSV
+571 VSV
-579 DEALAERLGIA
+579 DKDLAKRLDIA
-590 LGDVLGFTIEGRAFE
+590 LGDTLGFTIEGRSFKAQ
-605 ARVTSLRSI
+605 VTSLRAI

-643 RLPAQLSEQGRSAEV
+643 RLPEQGRVAEV
-658 EIIRRHPT
+658 DLIRRHPT

-671 VEDLVGRLTLVSDQV
+671 VDDLIVRLTAVSDQV

-725 LGAGSALLEKM
+725 LGAGSELLRKM
-736 LRWELVASGALAG
+736 LRWELVASGLLAG

-760 FGLQWWWQGAQWQFH
+760 LGLQWWWFEGQWQFH
-775 WAIWGSLPLLG
+775 WAIWAGLPLLG
-786 ALLVTL
+786 AVLVTL
-792 AGQGMR
+792 AGQGMQ

>member
-1 MSQWRLGLKLLRR
+1 MSQWRLGFKLLRR
-14 EGFSGELRWFVLAL
+14 EGFNGELRWFVLAL

-73 LAQAKQEGLVVQTTV
+73 LEQAAKAGLAVQTTV

-109 SDFPFYGKLE
+109 ENFPFYGKLE
-119 LNPQRAPAPGEIW
+119 LSPQRAPAPGEIW
-132 LSARVMLLLGA
+132 LSARVMQLLAA
-143 KAGDEL
+143 KPGDAL
-149 EVGNTRLKVAG
+149 EVGNTVLKVAG
-160 ELGQEPDQGFSPFQM
+160 VLGQEPDQGFSPFLL

-198 QWRYLIKGPRENVAR
+198 QWRYLFKGTREQVADYERWLKPRLKA
-213 YEAWLSTQ
+213 
-221 LTPGQKLIKPDDEG
+221 GQKLIKPDDQG
-235 SQVGKPLANAERF
+235 SQVGRSLANAERF

-271 AERQTSMV
+271 AERQTNMV
-279 ALLKTLGASRRT
+279 ALLKTLGASRRS

-300 FSLTLAGALIGLA
+300 LSLTLVGALLGLV
-313 AGSAMQWLTLYL
+313 AGSAMQWLTLHL
-325 LGDLLPADLPP
+325 LGNLLPADLPP

-378 AGIPPWLMV
+378 AGIPPWLAL
-387 PVGLL
+387 PVALL
-392 GLFAL
+392 GLFGL
-397 VWGFTADVRLAVGL
+397 VWGFTADVTLALGL
-411 IGGMGVLMLLLAL
+411 IGGMGLLMGLLAL
-424 LASGL
+424 IASLL
-429 LRLGSRLKGPH
+429 LRLGRRVQGPH

-449 SRERSSGLFQL
+449 SRERGSGLFQL

-476 RVDLLEDFSTRLP
+476 RVDLLGEFSARLP
-489 DDAPNRFLVNV
+489 ADAPNRFLVNV
-500 ADAEREGILAD
+500 ADGEREGILAD
-511 LHRAGAITS
+511 LRQAGAVTS
-520 DFYPMVRGRLTRIAG
+520 DFYPMVRGRLVSIAS
-535 EAVGEDAA
+535 EAVRDTDEDG
-543 REGVDRELN
+543 REGVNRELN
-552 FTTAAALPPD
+552 FTTTATLPPD
-562 NKVTSGQWL
+562 NTLTAGRWLDGPGQ
-571 GGKGEVSV
+571 VSV
-579 DEALAERLGIA
+579 DKDLAKRLDIA
-590 LGDVLGFTIEGRAFE
+590 LGDTLGFTIEGRSFKAQ
-605 ARVTSLRSI
+605 VTSLRAI

-643 RLPAQLSEQGRSAEV
+643 RLPEQGRVAEV
-658 EIIRRHPT
+658 ELIRRHPT

-671 VEDLVGRLTLVSDQV
+671 VDDLIVRLTAVSDQV

-725 LGAGSALLEKM
+725 LGAGSELLRKM
-736 LRWELVASGALAG
+736 LRWELVASGLLAG

-760 FGLQWWWQGAQWQFH
+760 LGLQWWWFEGQWQFH
-775 WAIWGSLPLLG
+775 WAIWAGLPLLG
-786 ALLVTL
+786 AALVTL
-792 AGQGMR
+792 AGQGMQ

>member
-1 MSQWRLGLKLLRR
+1 MSRWRLGVKLLRR
-14 EGFSGELRWFVLAL
+14 EGFNGELRWFVLAL

-58 ADRVLRSAT
+58 ADRALRSAT

-73 LAQAKQEGLVVQTTV
+73 LKQAEKAGLSVQTTV

-119 LNPQRAPAPGEIW
+119 LSPQRAPAPGEIW
-132 LSARVMLLLGA
+132 LSARVMQLLEA
-143 KAGDEL
+143 KIGDEL
-149 EVGNTRLKVAG
+149 EVGNTLLKVAG
-160 ELGQEPDQGFSPFQM
+160 ELGQEPDQGFSPFLL

-185 VEATGALLPGSRQ
+185 IEATGALLPGSRQ
-198 QWRYLIKGPRENVAR
+198 QWRYLFKGAREDVAS
-213 YEAWLSTQ
+213 YERWLRPK
-221 LTPGQKLIKPDDEG
+221 LKAGQKLIKPDDQG
-235 SQVGKPLANAERF
+235 SQVGRSLANAERF

-271 AERQTSMV
+271 AERQTNMV

-300 FSLTLAGALIGLA
+300 FSLTLAGAFIGLV
-313 AGSAMQWLTLYL
+313 AGSAMQWLTLHL
-325 LGDLLPADLPP
+325 LGNLLPADLPP

-378 AGIPPWLMV
+378 AGIPPWLAL
-387 PVGLL
+387 PVALL
-392 GLFAL
+392 GLFGL
-397 VWGFTADVRLAVGL
+397 VWGFTADVTLALGL
-411 IGGMGVLMLLLAL
+411 IGGMGLLMGLLAL
-424 LASGL
+424 IASLL
-429 LRLGSRLKGPH
+429 LRFGRRVKGPH

-449 SRERSSGLFQL
+449 SRERGSGLFQL

-470 GLLWAA
+470 GLLWAV
-476 RVDLLEDFSTRLP
+476 RVDLLDEFSARLP
-489 DDAPNRFLVNV
+489 ADAPNRFLVNI
-500 ADAEREGILAD
+500 ADHEREGILAD
-511 LHRAGAITS
+511 LHGAGALTS
-520 DFYPMVRGRLTRIAG
+520 DFYPMVRGRLVSIAS
-535 EAVGEDAA
+535 EAVRDSDEDG
-543 REGVDRELN
+543 REGVNHELN
-552 FTTAAALPPD
+552 FTTTTGLPPD
-562 NKVTSGQWL
+562 NTLTAGRWLDGPGQ
-571 GGKGEVSV
+571 VSV
-579 DEALAERLGIA
+579 DKDLAKRLDIA
-590 LGDVLGFTIEGRAFE
+590 LGDTLGFTIEGRSFKAQ
-605 ARVTSLRSI
+605 VTSLRAI

-643 RLPAQLSEQGRSAEV
+643 RLPEQGRVAEV
-658 EIIRRHPT
+658 ELIRRHPT

-671 VEDLVGRLTLVSDQV
+671 VDDLIVRLTAVSEQV

-725 LGAGSALLEKM
+725 LGASSELLKKM
-736 LRWELVASGALAG
+736 LRWELVASGLLAG

-760 FGLQWWWQGAQWQFH
+760 FGLQWWWFEGQWQFH
-775 WAIWGSLPLLG
+775 WAIWAGLPLLG

-792 AGQGMR
+792 AGQGMQ

>member
-1 MSQWRLGLKLLRR
+1 MSQWRLGLRLLRR
-14 EGFSGELRWFVLAL
+14 EGFNGELRWFVLAL

-58 ADRVLRSAT
+58 ADRALRSAT
-67 PAPAAW
+67 PAPAGW
-73 LAQAKQEGLVVQTTV
+73 LEQAVKTGLAVQTTV

-109 SDFPFYGKLE
+109 EDFPFYGKLE
-119 LNPQRAPAPGEIW
+119 LSPQRAPAPGEIW
-132 LSARVMLLLGA
+132 LSARVMQLLAA
-143 KAGDEL
+143 KPGDEL
-149 EVGNTRLKVAG
+149 EVGNTVLKVAG
-160 ELGQEPDQGFSPFQM
+160 VLGQEPDQGFSPFLL

-198 QWRYLIKGPRENVAR
+198 QWRYLFKGTREQVADYERWLKPRLKA
-213 YEAWLSTQ
+213 
-221 LTPGQKLIKPDDEG
+221 GQKLIKPDDQG
-235 SQVGKPLANAERF
+235 SQVGRSLANAERF

-271 AERQTSMV
+271 AERQTNMV

-291 LWQLMGTLL
+291 LWQLMGILL
-300 FSLTLAGALIGLA
+300 LSLTLAGALLGLV
-313 AGSAMQWLTLYL
+313 AGSAMQWLTLHL
-325 LGDLLPADLPP
+325 LGNLLPADLPP

-378 AGIPPWLMV
+378 AGIPPWLAL
-387 PVGLL
+387 PVALL
-392 GLFAL
+392 GLFGL
-397 VWGFTADVRLAVGL
+397 VWGFTADATLALGL
-411 IGGMGVLMLLLAL
+411 IGGMGLLMGLLAVI
-424 LASGL
+424 ASLL
-429 LRLGSRLKGPH
+429 LRLGRRVQGPH

-449 SRERSSGLFQL
+449 SRERGSGLFQL

-476 RVDLLEDFSTRLP
+476 RVDLLGEFSARLP
-489 DDAPNRFLVNV
+489 ADAPNRFLVNV
-500 ADAEREGILAD
+500 ADGEREGILAD
-511 LHRAGAITS
+511 LRQAGAVTS
-520 DFYPMVRGRLTRIAG
+520 DFYPMVRGRLVSIAS
-535 EAVGEDAA
+535 EAVRDTDEDG
-543 REGVDRELN
+543 RDGVNRELN
-552 FTTAAALPPD
+552 FTTTATLPPD
-562 NKVTSGQWL
+562 NTLTAGRWLDGPGQ
-571 GGKGEVSV
+571 VSV
-579 DEALAERLGIA
+579 DKDLAKRLDIA
-590 LGDVLGFTIEGRAFE
+590 LGDTLGFTIEGRSFKAK
-605 ARVTSLRSI
+605 VTSLRAI

-643 RLPAQLSEQGRSAEV
+643 RLPEQGRVAEV
-658 EIIRRHPT
+658 ELIRRHPT

-671 VEDLVGRLTLVSDQV
+671 VDDLIVRLTAVSDQV

-725 LGAGSALLEKM
+725 LGAGSELLRKM
-736 LRWELVASGALAG
+736 LRWELVASGLLAG

-760 FGLQWWWQGAQWQFH
+760 LGLQWWWFEGQWQFH
-775 WAIWGSLPLLG
+775 WAIWAGLPLLG
-786 ALLVTL
+786 AVLVTL
-792 AGQGMR
+792 AGQGMQ

>member
-1 MSQWRLGLKLLRR
+1 MSQWRLGFKLLRR
-14 EGFSGELRWFVLAL
+14 EGFNGELRWFVLAL

-58 ADRVLRSAT
+58 ADRALRSAT

-73 LAQAKQEGLVVQTTV
+73 LEQAAKTGLAVQTTV

-109 SDFPFYGKLE
+109 EDFPFYGKLE
-119 LNPQRAPAPGEIW
+119 LSPQRAPAPGEIW
-132 LSARVMLLLGA
+132 LSARVMQLLAA
-143 KAGDEL
+143 KPGDAL
-149 EVGNTRLKVAG
+149 EVGNTVLKVAG
-160 ELGQEPDQGFSPFQM
+160 VLGQEPDQGFSPFLL
-175 APRALIHSAD
+175 APRALIHSTD

-198 QWRYLIKGPRENVAR
+198 QWRYLFKGSREQVADYERWLKPRLKA
-213 YEAWLSTQ
+213 
-221 LTPGQKLIKPDDEG
+221 GQKLIKPDDQG
-235 SQVGKPLANAERF
+235 SQVGRSLANAERF

-271 AERQTSMV
+271 AERQTNMV
-279 ALLKTLGASRRT
+279 ALLKTLGASRRS

-300 FSLTLAGALIGLA
+300 LSLTLVGALLGLV
-313 AGSAMQWLTLYL
+313 AGSAMQWLTLHL
-325 LGDLLPADLPP
+325 LGNLLPADLPP

-378 AGIPPWLMV
+378 AGIPPWLAL
-387 PVGLL
+387 PVALL
-392 GLFAL
+392 GLFGL
-397 VWGFTADVRLAVGL
+397 VWGFTADATLALGL
-411 IGGMGVLMLLLAL
+411 IGGMGLLMGLLAL
-424 LASGL
+424 IASLL
-429 LRLGSRLKGPH
+429 LRLGRRVQGPH

-449 SRERSSGLFQL
+449 SRERGSGLFQL

-476 RVDLLEDFSTRLP
+476 RVDLLGEFSARLP
-489 DDAPNRFLVNV
+489 ADAPNRFLVNV
-500 ADAEREGILAD
+500 ADGEREGILAD
-511 LHRAGAITS
+511 LRQAGAVTS
-520 DFYPMVRGRLTRIAG
+520 DFYPMVRGRLVSIAS
-535 EAVGEDAA
+535 EAVRDTDEDG
-543 REGVDRELN
+543 REGVNRELN
-552 FTTAAALPPD
+552 FTTTATLPPD
-562 NKVTSGQWL
+562 NTLTAGRWLDGPGQ
-571 GGKGEVSV
+571 VSV
-579 DEALAERLGIA
+579 DKDLAKRLDIA
-590 LGDVLGFTIEGRAFE
+590 LGDTLGFTIEGRSFKAQ
-605 ARVTSLRSI
+605 VTSLRAI

-643 RLPAQLSEQGRSAEV
+643 RLPEQGRVAEV
-658 EIIRRHPT
+658 ELIRRHPT

-671 VEDLVGRLTLVSDQV
+671 VDDLIVRLTAVSDQV

-725 LGAGSALLEKM
+725 LGAGSELLRKM
-736 LRWELVASGALAG
+736 LRWELVASGLLAG

-760 FGLQWWWQGAQWQFH
+760 LGLQWWWFEGQWQFH
-775 WAIWGSLPLLG
+775 WAIWIGLPLLG
-786 ALLVTL
+786 AVLVTL
-792 AGQGMR
+792 AGQGMQ

>member
-73 LAQAKQEGLVVQTTV
+73 LAQAKQEGLLVQTTV

-643 RLPAQLSEQGRSAEV
+643 RLPAQLSEQGRRAEV

-671 VEDLVGRLTLVSDQV
+671 VEDLIGRLTLVSDQV

>member
-1 MSQWRLGLKLLRR
+1 MSQWRLGLRLLRR
-14 EGFSGELRWFVLAL
+14 EGFNGELRWFVLAL

-58 ADRVLRSAT
+58 ADRALRSAT
-67 PAPAAW
+67 PAPAGW
-73 LAQAKQEGLVVQTTV
+73 LEQAVKTGLAVQTTV

-109 SDFPFYGKLE
+109 EDFPFYGKLE
-119 LNPQRAPAPGEIW
+119 LSPQRAPAPGEIW
-132 LSARVMLLLGA
+132 LSARVMQLLAA
-143 KAGDEL
+143 KPGDEL
-149 EVGNTRLKVAG
+149 EVGNTVLKVAG
-160 ELGQEPDQGFSPFQM
+160 VLGQEPDQGFSPFLL

-198 QWRYLIKGPRENVAR
+198 QWRYLFKGTREQVAEYERWLKPRLKA
-213 YEAWLSTQ
+213 
-221 LTPGQKLIKPDDEG
+221 GQKLIKPDDQG
-235 SQVGKPLANAERF
+235 SQVGRSLANAERF

-271 AERQTSMV
+271 AERQTNMV

-300 FSLTLAGALIGLA
+300 LSLTLAGALLGLV
-313 AGSAMQWLTLYL
+313 AGSAMQWLTLHL
-325 LGDLLPADLPP
+325 LGNLLPADLPP

-378 AGIPPWLMV
+378 AGIPPWLAL
-387 PVGLL
+387 PVALL
-392 GLFAL
+392 GLFGL
-397 VWGFTADVRLAVGL
+397 VWGFTADATLALGL
-411 IGGMGVLMLLLAL
+411 IGGMGLLMGLLAVI
-424 LASGL
+424 ASLL
-429 LRLGSRLKGPH
+429 LRLGRRVQGPH

-449 SRERSSGLFQL
+449 SRERGSGLFQL

-476 RVDLLEDFSTRLP
+476 RVDLLGEFSARLP
-489 DDAPNRFLVNV
+489 ADAPNRFLVNV
-500 ADAEREGILAD
+500 ADGEREGILAD
-511 LHRAGAITS
+511 LRQAGAVTS
-520 DFYPMVRGRLTRIAG
+520 DFYPMVRGRLVSIAS
-535 EAVGEDAA
+535 EEVRDTDEDG
-543 REGVDRELN
+543 REGVNRELN
-552 FTTAAALPPD
+552 FTTTATLPPD
-562 NKVTSGQWL
+562 NTLTAGRWLDGPGQ
-571 GGKGEVSV
+571 VSV
-579 DEALAERLGIA
+579 DKDLAKRLDIA
-590 LGDVLGFTIEGRAFE
+590 LGDTLGFTIEGRSFKAK
-605 ARVTSLRSI
+605 VTSLRAI

-643 RLPAQLSEQGRSAEV
+643 RLPEQGRVAEV
-658 EIIRRHPT
+658 ELIRRHPT

-671 VEDLVGRLTLVSDQV
+671 VDDLIVRLTAVSDQV

-725 LGAGSALLEKM
+725 LGAGSELLRKM
-736 LRWELVASGALAG
+736 LRWELVASGLLAG

-760 FGLQWWWQGAQWQFH
+760 LGLQWWWFEGQWQFH
-775 WAIWGSLPLLG
+775 WAIWVGLPLLG
-786 ALLVTL
+786 AVLVTL
-792 AGQGMR
+792 AGQGMQ

>member
-1 MSQWRLGLKLLRR
+1 MSQWRLGFKLLRR
-14 EGFSGELRWFVLAL
+14 EGFNGELRWFVLAL

-58 ADRVLRSAT
+58 ADRALRSAT

-73 LAQAKQEGLVVQTTV
+73 LEQAAKTGLAVQTTV

-109 SDFPFYGKLE
+109 EDFPFYGKLD
-119 LNPQRAPAPGEIW
+119 LSPQRAPAPGEIW
-132 LSARVMLLLGA
+132 LSARVMQLLAA
-143 KAGDEL
+143 KPGDAL
-149 EVGNTRLKVAG
+149 EVGNTVLKVAG
-160 ELGQEPDQGFSPFQM
+160 VLGQEPDQGFSPFLL

-198 QWRYLIKGPRENVAR
+198 QWRYLFKGSREQVAEYERWLKPRLKA
-213 YEAWLSTQ
+213 
-221 LTPGQKLIKPDDEG
+221 GQKLIKPDDQG
-235 SQVGKPLANAERF
+235 SQVGRSLANAERF

-271 AERQTSMV
+271 AERQTNMV
-279 ALLKTLGASRRT
+279 ALLKTLGASRRS

-300 FSLTLAGALIGLA
+300 LSLTLVGALLGLV
-313 AGSAMQWLTLYL
+313 AGSAMQWLTLHL
-325 LGDLLPADLPP
+325 LGNLLPADLPP

-378 AGIPPWLMV
+378 AGIPPWLAL
-387 PVGLL
+387 PVALL
-392 GLFAL
+392 GLFGL
-397 VWGFTADVRLAVGL
+397 VWGFTADATLALGL
-411 IGGMGVLMLLLAL
+411 IGGMGLLMGLLAL
-424 LASGL
+424 IASLL
-429 LRLGSRLKGPH
+429 LRLGRRVQGPH

-449 SRERSSGLFQL
+449 SRERGSGLFQL

-476 RVDLLEDFSTRLP
+476 RVDLLGEFSARLP
-489 DDAPNRFLVNV
+489 ADAPNRFLVNV
-500 ADAEREGILAD
+500 ADGEREGILAD
-511 LHRAGAITS
+511 LRQAGAVTS
-520 DFYPMVRGRLTRIAG
+520 DFYPMVRGRLVSIAS
-535 EAVGEDAA
+535 EAVRDTDEDG
-543 REGVDRELN
+543 REGVNRELN
-552 FTTAAALPPD
+552 FTTTATLPPD
-562 NKVTSGQWL
+562 NTLTAGRWLDGPGQ
-571 GGKGEVSV
+571 VSV
-579 DEALAERLGIA
+579 DKDLAKRLDIA
-590 LGDVLGFTIEGRAFE
+590 LGDTLGFTIEGRSFKAQ
-605 ARVTSLRSI
+605 VTSLRAI

-643 RLPAQLSEQGRSAEV
+643 RLPEQGRVAEV
-658 EIIRRHPT
+658 ELIRRHPT

-671 VEDLVGRLTLVSDQV
+671 VDDLIVRLTAVSDQV

-725 LGAGSALLEKM
+725 LGAGSELLRKM
-736 LRWELVASGALAG
+736 LRWELVASGLLAG

-760 FGLQWWWQGAQWQFH
+760 LGLQWWWFEGQWQFH
-775 WAIWGSLPLLG
+775 WAIWAGLPLLG
-786 ALLVTL
+786 AVLVTL
-792 AGQGMR
+792 AGQGMQ

>member
-1 MSQWRLGLKLLRR
+1 MSQWRLGFKLLRR

-28 ALSVACVLSVALVAD
+28 ALSVACVMSVALVAD

-67 PAPAAW
+67 PAPEAW
-73 LAQAKQEGLVVQTTV
+73 LAQAKQEGLLVQTTV
-88 SFNSMLFHGDAL
+88 SFNSMLFHGDGL

-109 SDFPFYGKLE
+109 GDFPFYGKLE
-119 LNPQRAPAPGEIW
+119 LMPQRAPAPGEIW
-132 LSARVMLLLGA
+132 LSARVMQLLGA
-143 KAGDEL
+143 TLGDEL
-149 EVGNTRLKVAG
+149 EVGNTRLTVAG

-185 VEATGALLPGSRQ
+185 IEATGALLPGSRQ
-198 QWRYLIKGPRENVAR
+198 QWRYLIKGSREGVAR
-213 YEAWLSTQ
+213 YDRWLKPK
-221 LTPGQKLIKPDDEG
+221 LTAGQKLIKPGDEG
-235 SQVGKPLANAERF
+235 SQVGKSLANAERF

-271 AERQTSMV
+271 AERQTNMV

-291 LWQLMGTLL
+291 LWQLMGMLL
-300 FSLTLAGALIGLA
+300 ASLTLIGALIGLV
-313 AGSAMQWLTLYL
+313 AGSAMQWLTLQL

-378 AGIPPWLMV
+378 AGIPPWLTV

-392 GLFAL
+392 GLFGL
-397 VWGFTADVRLAVGL
+397 VWGFTADVRLALGL
-411 IGGMGVLMLLLAL
+411 IGGMGLLMVLLAL

-429 LRLGSRLKGPH
+429 LRLGGRLKGPH

-449 SRERSSGLFQL
+449 SRERGSGLFQL

-476 RVDLLEDFSTRLP
+476 RLDLLDDYSARLP
-489 DDAPNRFLVNV
+489 ADAPNRFLVNV
-500 ADAEREGILAD
+500 ADGERDGILAD
-511 LHRAGAITS
+511 LHKAGAITS
-520 DFYPMVRGRLTRIAG
+520 DFYPMVRGRVTRVAG
-535 EAVGEDAA
+535 QAVGEDAA
-543 REGVDRELN
+543 RGGVNREHT
-552 FTTAAALPPD
+552 FTTTATLPPD
-562 NKVTSGQWL
+562 NQVTSGQWL

-579 DEALAERLGIA
+579 DEVLAGQLGIA
-590 LGDVLGFTIEGRAFE
+590 LGDALSFTIEGRSFE

-632 APFSQTWLGSY
+632 APFSQTWLGS
-643 RLPAQLSEQGRSAEV
+643 
-658 EIIRRHPT
+658 
-666 VSLID
+666 
-671 VEDLVGRLTLVSDQV
+671 
-686 SRALGLMLGLVTV
+686 
-699 AALLVLLTQTQASM
+699 
-713 AHRRRELLLMRT
+713 
-725 LGAGSALLEKM
+725 
-736 LRWELVASGALAG
+736 
-749 LCAAMVVELCS
+749 
-760 FGLQWWWQGAQWQFH
+760 
-775 WAIWGSLPLLG
+775 
-786 ALLVTL
+786 
-792 AGQGMR
+792 
-798 RQLLA
+798 
-803 GTLSDRLRGLGQ
+803 
-815 GLL
+815 

>member
-1 MSQWRLGLKLLRR
+1 MSQWRLGLRLLRR
-14 EGFSGELRWFVLAL
+14 EGFNGELRWFVLAL

-58 ADRVLRSAT
+58 ADRALRSAT
-67 PAPAAW
+67 PAPAVW
-73 LAQAKQEGLVVQTTV
+73 LEQAAKTGLAVQTTV

-109 SDFPFYGKLE
+109 EDFPFYGKLE
-119 LNPQRAPAPGEIW
+119 LTPQRAPAPGEIW
-132 LSARVMLLLGA
+132 LSARVMQLLAA
-143 KAGDEL
+143 KPGDEL
-149 EVGNTRLKVAG
+149 EVGNTVLKVAG
-160 ELGQEPDQGFSPFQM
+160 VLGQEPDQGFSPFLL

-198 QWRYLIKGPRENVAR
+198 QWRYLFKGTREQVADYERWLKPRLKA
-213 YEAWLSTQ
+213 
-221 LTPGQKLIKPDDEG
+221 GQKLIKPDDQG
-235 SQVGKPLANAERF
+235 SQVGRSLANAERF

-271 AERQTSMV
+271 AERQTNMV

-300 FSLTLAGALIGLA
+300 LSLTLAGALLGLV
-313 AGSAMQWLTLYL
+313 AGSAMQWLTLHL
-325 LGDLLPADLPP
+325 LGNLLPADLPP

-378 AGIPPWLMV
+378 AGIPPWLAL
-387 PVGLL
+387 PVALL
-392 GLFAL
+392 GLFGL
-397 VWGFTADVRLAVGL
+397 VWGFTADATLALGL
-411 IGGMGVLMLLLAL
+411 IGGMGLLMGLLAVI
-424 LASGL
+424 ASLL
-429 LRLGSRLKGPH
+429 LRLGWRVQGPH

-449 SRERSSGLFQL
+449 SRERGSGLFQL

-476 RVDLLEDFSTRLP
+476 RVDLLGEFSARLP
-489 DDAPNRFLVNV
+489 ADAPNRFLVNV
-500 ADAEREGILAD
+500 ADGEREGILAD
-511 LHRAGAITS
+511 LRQAGAVTS
-520 DFYPMVRGRLTRIAG
+520 DFYPMVRGRLVSIAS
-535 EAVGEDAA
+535 EAVRDTDEDG
-543 REGVDRELN
+543 REGVNRELN
-552 FTTAAALPPD
+552 FTTTATLPPD
-562 NKVTSGQWL
+562 NTLTAGRWLDGPGQ
-571 GGKGEVSV
+571 VSV
-579 DEALAERLGIA
+579 DKDLAKRLDIA
-590 LGDVLGFTIEGRAFE
+590 LGDTLGFTIEGRSFKAK
-605 ARVTSLRSI
+605 VTSLRAI

-643 RLPAQLSEQGRSAEV
+643 RLPEQGRVAEV
-658 EIIRRHPT
+658 ELIRRHPT

-671 VEDLVGRLTLVSDQV
+671 VDDLIVRLTAVSDQV

-725 LGAGSALLEKM
+725 LGAGSELLRKM
-736 LRWELVASGALAG
+736 LRWELVASGLLAG

-760 FGLQWWWQGAQWQFH
+760 FGLQWWWFEGQWQFH
-775 WAIWGSLPLLG
+775 WAIWAGLPLLG
-786 ALLVTL
+786 AVLVTL
-792 AGQGMR
+792 AGQGMQH
-798 RQLLA
+798 QLLA

>member
-1 MSQWRLGLKLLRR
+1 MSQWRLGFKLLRR
-14 EGFSGELRWFVLAL
+14 EGFNGELRWFVLAL

-73 LAQAKQEGLVVQTTV
+73 FEQAAKTGLAVQTTV

-109 SDFPFYGKLE
+109 EDFPFYGKLE
-119 LNPQRAPAPGEIW
+119 LSPQRAPAPGEIW
-132 LSARVMLLLGA
+132 LSARVMQLLAA
-143 KAGDEL
+143 KPGDAL
-149 EVGNTRLKVAG
+149 EVGNTVLKVAG
-160 ELGQEPDQGFSPFQM
+160 VLGQEPDQGFSPFLL

-198 QWRYLIKGPRENVAR
+198 QWRYLFKGTREQVADYERWLKPRLKA
-213 YEAWLSTQ
+213 
-221 LTPGQKLIKPDDEG
+221 GQKLIKPDDQG
-235 SQVGKPLANAERF
+235 SQVGRSLANAERF

-271 AERQTSMV
+271 AERQTNMV
-279 ALLKTLGASRRT
+279 ALLKTLGASRRS

-300 FSLTLAGALIGLA
+300 LSLTLVGALLGLV
-313 AGSAMQWLTLYL
+313 AGSAMQWLTLHL
-325 LGDLLPADLPP
+325 LGNLLPADLPP

-378 AGIPPWLMV
+378 AGIPPWLAL
-387 PVGLL
+387 PVALL
-392 GLFAL
+392 GLFGL
-397 VWGFTADVRLAVGL
+397 VWGFTADATLALGL
-411 IGGMGVLMLLLAL
+411 IGGMGLLMGLLAL
-424 LASGL
+424 IASLL
-429 LRLGSRLKGPH
+429 LRLGRRVQGPH

-449 SRERSSGLFQL
+449 SRERGSGLFQL

-476 RVDLLEDFSTRLP
+476 RVDLLGEFSARLP
-489 DDAPNRFLVNV
+489 ADAPNRFLVNV
-500 ADAEREGILAD
+500 ADGEREGILAD
-511 LHRAGAITS
+511 LRQAGAVTS
-520 DFYPMVRGRLTRIAG
+520 DFYPMVRGRLVSIAS
-535 EAVGEDAA
+535 EAVLDTDEDG
-543 REGVDRELN
+543 REGVNRELN
-552 FTTAAALPPD
+552 FTTTATLPPD
-562 NKVTSGQWL
+562 NTLTTGRWLDGPGQ
-571 GGKGEVSV
+571 VSV
-579 DEALAERLGIA
+579 DKDLAKRLDIA
-590 LGDVLGFTIEGRAFE
+590 LGDTLGFTIEGRSFKAQ
-605 ARVTSLRSI
+605 VTSLRTI

-643 RLPAQLSEQGRSAEV
+643 RLPEQGRVAEV
-658 EIIRRHPT
+658 ELIRRHPT

-671 VEDLVGRLTLVSDQV
+671 VDDLIVRLTAVSDQV

-725 LGAGSALLEKM
+725 LGAGSELLRKM
-736 LRWELVASGALAG
+736 LRWELVASGLLAG

-760 FGLQWWWQGAQWQFH
+760 LGLQWWWFEGQWQFH
-775 WAIWGSLPLLG
+775 WAIWIGLPLLG
-786 ALLVTL
+786 AVLVTL
-792 AGQGMR
+792 AGQGMQ

>member
-1 MSQWRLGLKLLRR
+1 MSQWRLGFKLLRR
-14 EGFSGELRWFVLAL
+14 EGFNGELRWFVLAL

-73 LAQAKQEGLVVQTTV
+73 LEQAAKTGLAVQTTV

-100 QLASIRAVP
+100 QLAFIRAVP
-109 SDFPFYGKLE
+109 EDFPFYGKLE
-119 LNPQRAPAPGEIW
+119 LSPQRAPAPGEIW
-132 LSARVMLLLGA
+132 LSARVMQLLAA
-143 KAGDEL
+143 KPGDEL
-149 EVGNTRLKVAG
+149 EVGNTVLKVAG
-160 ELGQEPDQGFSPFQM
+160 VLGQEPDQGFSPFLL

-198 QWRYLIKGPRENVAR
+198 QWRYLFKGTREQVAD
-213 YEAWLSTQ
+213 YERWLKPK
-221 LTPGQKLIKPDDEG
+221 LKAGQKLIKPDDQG
-235 SQVGKPLANAERF
+235 SQVGRSLANAERF

-271 AERQTSMV
+271 AERQTNMV
-279 ALLKTLGASRRT
+279 ALLKTLGASRRS

-300 FSLTLAGALIGLA
+300 LSLTLVGALLGLV
-313 AGSAMQWLTLYL
+313 AGSAMQWLTLHL
-325 LGDLLPADLPP
+325 LGNLLPADLPP

-378 AGIPPWLMV
+378 AGIPPWLAL
-387 PVGLL
+387 PVALL
-392 GLFAL
+392 GLFGL
-397 VWGFTADVRLAVGL
+397 VWGFTADATLALGL
-411 IGGMGVLMLLLAL
+411 IGGMGLLMGLLAL
-424 LASGL
+424 IASLL
-429 LRLGSRLKGPH
+429 LRLGRRVQGPH

-449 SRERSSGLFQL
+449 SRERGSGLFQL

-476 RVDLLEDFSTRLP
+476 RVDLLGEFSARLLA
-489 DDAPNRFLVNV
+489 DAPNRFLVNV
-500 ADAEREGILAD
+500 ADGEREGILAD
-511 LHRAGAITS
+511 LRQAGAVTS
-520 DFYPMVRGRLTRIAG
+520 DFYPMVRGRLVSIAS
-535 EAVGEDAA
+535 EAVRDTDEDG
-543 REGVDRELN
+543 REGVNRELN
-552 FTTAAALPPD
+552 FTTTATLPPD
-562 NKVTSGQWL
+562 NTLTAGRWLDGPGQ
-571 GGKGEVSV
+571 VSV
-579 DEALAERLGIA
+579 DKDLAKRLDIA
-590 LGDVLGFTIEGRAFE
+590 LGDTLGFTIEGRSFKAQ
-605 ARVTSLRSI
+605 VTSLRAI

-632 APFSQTWLGSY
+632 ASFSQTWLGSY
-643 RLPAQLSEQGRSAEV
+643 RLPEQGRVAEV
-658 EIIRRHPT
+658 ELIRRHPT

-671 VEDLVGRLTLVSDQV
+671 VDDLIVRLTAVSDQV

-725 LGAGSALLEKM
+725 LGAGSELLRKM
-736 LRWELVASGALAG
+736 LRWELVASGLLAG

-760 FGLQWWWQGAQWQFH
+760 LGLQWWWFEGQWQFH
-775 WAIWGSLPLLG
+775 WAIWAGLPLLG
-786 ALLVTL
+786 AVLVTL
-792 AGQGMR
+792 AGQGMQ

>member
-73 LAQAKQEGLVVQTTV
+73 LARASQEGLAVQTTV

-489 DDAPNRFLVNV
+489 ADAPNRFLVNV

-643 RLPAQLSEQGRSAEV
+643 RLPAQLSEQGRRAEV

-671 VEDLVGRLTLVSDQV
+671 VEDLIGRLTLVSDQV

>member
-1 MSQWRLGLKLLRR
+1 MSQWLLGLRLLRR
-14 EGFSGELRWFVLAL
+14 EGFNGELRWFVLAL

-58 ADRVLRSAT
+58 ADRALRSAT
-67 PAPAAW
+67 PAPAGW
-73 LAQAKQEGLVVQTTV
+73 LEQAVKSGLAVQTTV

-109 SDFPFYGKLE
+109 ENFPFYGKLE
-119 LNPQRAPAPGEIW
+119 LSPQRAPAPGEIW
-132 LSARVMLLLGA
+132 LSARVMQLLAA
-143 KAGDEL
+143 KPGDEL
-149 EVGNTRLKVAG
+149 EVGNTVLKVAG
-160 ELGQEPDQGFSPFQM
+160 VLGQEPDQGFSPFLL
-175 APRALIHSAD
+175 APRALIHRAD

-198 QWRYLIKGPRENVAR
+198 QWRYLFKGTREQVAEYERWLKPRLKA
-213 YEAWLSTQ
+213 
-221 LTPGQKLIKPDDEG
+221 GQKLIKPDDQG
-235 SQVGKPLANAERF
+235 SQVGRSLANAERF

-271 AERQTSMV
+271 AERQTNMV

-300 FSLTLAGALIGLA
+300 LSLTLAGALLGLV
-313 AGSAMQWLTLYL
+313 AGSAMQWLTLHL
-325 LGDLLPADLPP
+325 LGNLLPADLPP

-378 AGIPPWLMV
+378 AGIPPWLAL
-387 PVGLL
+387 PVALL
-392 GLFAL
+392 GLFGL
-397 VWGFTADVRLAVGL
+397 VWGFTADATLALGL
-411 IGGMGVLMLLLAL
+411 IGGMGLLMGLLAVI
-424 LASGL
+424 ASLL
-429 LRLGSRLKGPH
+429 LRLGRRVQGPH

-449 SRERSSGLFQL
+449 SRERGSGLFQL

-476 RVDLLEDFSTRLP
+476 RVDLLGEFSARLP
-489 DDAPNRFLVNV
+489 ADAPNRFLVNV
-500 ADAEREGILAD
+500 ADGEREGILAD
-511 LHRAGAITS
+511 LRQAGAVTS
-520 DFYPMVRGRLTRIAG
+520 DFYPMVRGRLVSIAS
-535 EAVGEDAA
+535 EAVRDTDEDG
-543 REGVDRELN
+543 REGVNRELN
-552 FTTAAALPPD
+552 FTTTATLPPD
-562 NKVTSGQWL
+562 NTLTAGRWLDGPGQ
-571 GGKGEVSV
+571 VSV
-579 DEALAERLGIA
+579 DKDLAKRLDIA
-590 LGDVLGFTIEGRAFE
+590 LGDTLGFTIEGRSFKAK
-605 ARVTSLRSI
+605 VTSLRAI

-643 RLPAQLSEQGRSAEV
+643 RLPEQGRVAEV
-658 EIIRRHPT
+658 ELIRRHPT

-671 VEDLVGRLTLVSDQV
+671 VDDLIVRLTAVSAQV

-725 LGAGSALLEKM
+725 LGAGSELLRKM
-736 LRWELVASGALAG
+736 LRWELVASGLLAG

-760 FGLQWWWQGAQWQFH
+760 LGLQWWWFEGQWQFH
-775 WAIWGSLPLLG
+775 WAIWAGLPLLG
-786 ALLVTL
+786 AVLVTL
-792 AGQGMR
+792 AGQGMQ

>member
-1 MSQWRLGLKLLRR
+1 MSQWRLGFKLLRR
-14 EGFSGELRWFVLAL
+14 EGFNGELRWFVLAL

-49 KASGRDFIG
+49 KASGRGFIG

-73 LAQAKQEGLVVQTTV
+73 FEQAAKTGLAVQTTV

-109 SDFPFYGKLE
+109 EDFPFYGKLE
-119 LNPQRAPAPGEIW
+119 LSPQRAPAPGEIW
-132 LSARVMLLLGA
+132 LSARVMQLLAA
-143 KAGDEL
+143 KPGDAL
-149 EVGNTRLKVAG
+149 EVGNTVLKVAG
-160 ELGQEPDQGFSPFQM
+160 VLGQEPDQGFSPFLL

-198 QWRYLIKGPRENVAR
+198 QWRYLFKGTREQVADYERWLKPRLKA
-213 YEAWLSTQ
+213 
-221 LTPGQKLIKPDDEG
+221 GQKLIKPDDQG
-235 SQVGKPLANAERF
+235 SQVGRSLANAERF

-271 AERQTSMV
+271 AERQTNMV
-279 ALLKTLGASRRT
+279 ALLKTLGASRRS

-300 FSLTLAGALIGLA
+300 LSLTLVGALLGLV
-313 AGSAMQWLTLYL
+313 AGSAMQWLTLHL
-325 LGDLLPADLPP
+325 LGNLLPADLPP

-378 AGIPPWLMV
+378 AGIPPWLAL
-387 PVGLL
+387 PVALL
-392 GLFAL
+392 GLFGL
-397 VWGFTADVRLAVGL
+397 VWGFTADATLALGL
-411 IGGMGVLMLLLAL
+411 IGGMGLLMGLLAL
-424 LASGL
+424 IASLL
-429 LRLGSRLKGPH
+429 LRLGRRVQGPH

-449 SRERSSGLFQL
+449 SRERGSGLFQL

-476 RVDLLEDFSTRLP
+476 RVDLLGEFSARLP
-489 DDAPNRFLVNV
+489 ADAPNRFLVNV
-500 ADAEREGILAD
+500 ADGEREGILAD
-511 LHRAGAITS
+511 LRQAGAVTS
-520 DFYPMVRGRLTRIAG
+520 DFYPMVRGRLVSIAS
-535 EAVGEDAA
+535 EAVRDTDEDG
-543 REGVDRELN
+543 REGVNRELN
-552 FTTAAALPPD
+552 FTTTATLPPD
-562 NKVTSGQWL
+562 NTLTAGRWLDGPGQ
-571 GGKGEVSV
+571 VSV
-579 DEALAERLGIA
+579 DKDLAKRLDIA
-590 LGDVLGFTIEGRAFE
+590 LGDTLGFTIEGRSFKAQ
-605 ARVTSLRSI
+605 VTSLRAI

-632 APFSQTWLGSY
+632 TPFSQTWLGSY
-643 RLPAQLSEQGRSAEV
+643 RLPEQGRVAEV
-658 EIIRRHPT
+658 ELIRRHPT

-671 VEDLVGRLTLVSDQV
+671 VDDLIVRLTAVSDQV

-725 LGAGSALLEKM
+725 LGAGSELLRKM
-736 LRWELVASGALAG
+736 LRWELVAGGLLAG

-760 FGLQWWWQGAQWQFH
+760 LGLQWWWFEGQWQFH
-775 WAIWGSLPLLG
+775 WAIWAGLPLLG
-786 ALLVTL
+786 AVLVTL
-792 AGQGMR
+792 AGQGMQ

>member
-1 MSQWRLGLKLLRR
+1 MSQWRLGFKLLRR
-14 EGFSGELRWFVLAL
+14 EGLNGELRWFVLAL

-73 LAQAKQEGLVVQTTV
+73 LEQAAKTGLAVQTTV

-109 SDFPFYGKLE
+109 ENFPFYGKLE
-119 LNPQRAPAPGEIW
+119 LSPQRAPAPGEIW
-132 LSARVMLLLGA
+132 LSARVMQLLAA
-143 KAGDEL
+143 KPGDAL
-149 EVGNTRLKVAG
+149 EVGNTVLKVAG
-160 ELGQEPDQGFSPFQM
+160 VLGQEPDQGFSPFLL

-198 QWRYLIKGPRENVAR
+198 QWRYLFKGTREQVADYERWLKPRLKA
-213 YEAWLSTQ
+213 
-221 LTPGQKLIKPDDEG
+221 GQKLIKPDDQG
-235 SQVGKPLANAERF
+235 SQVGRSLANAERF

-261 LAMGIAVRHF
+261 LAMSIAVRHF
-271 AERQTSMV
+271 AERQTNMV
-279 ALLKTLGASRRT
+279 ALLKTLGASRRS

-300 FSLTLAGALIGLA
+300 LSLTLVGALLGLV
-313 AGSAMQWLTLYL
+313 AGSAMQWLTLHL
-325 LGDLLPADLPP
+325 LGNLLPADLPP

-378 AGIPPWLMV
+378 AGIPPWLAL
-387 PVGLL
+387 PVALL
-392 GLFAL
+392 GLFGL
-397 VWGFTADVRLAVGL
+397 VWGFTADATLALGL
-411 IGGMGVLMLLLAL
+411 IGGMGLLMGLLAL
-424 LASGL
+424 IASLL
-429 LRLGSRLKGPH
+429 LRLGRRVQGPH
-440 ALRLAISHL
+440 ALRLAISYL
-449 SRERSSGLFQL
+449 SRERGSGLFQL

-476 RVDLLEDFSTRLP
+476 RVDLLGEFSARLP
-489 DDAPNRFLVNV
+489 ADAPNRFLVNV
-500 ADAEREGILAD
+500 ADGEREGILAD
-511 LHRAGAITS
+511 LRQAGAVTS
-520 DFYPMVRGRLTRIAG
+520 DFYPMVRGRLVSIAS
-535 EAVGEDAA
+535 EAVLDTDEDG
-543 REGVDRELN
+543 REGVNRELN
-552 FTTAAALPPD
+552 FTTTATLPPD
-562 NKVTSGQWL
+562 NTLTTGRWLDGPGQ
-571 GGKGEVSV
+571 VSV
-579 DEALAERLGIA
+579 DKDLAKRLDIA
-590 LGDVLGFTIEGRAFE
+590 LGDTLGFTIEGRSFKAQ
-605 ARVTSLRSI
+605 VTSLRTI

-643 RLPAQLSEQGRSAEV
+643 RLPEQGRVAEV
-658 EIIRRHPT
+658 ELIRRHPT

-671 VEDLVGRLTLVSDQV
+671 VDDLIVRLTAVSDQV

-713 AHRRRELLLMRT
+713 GHRRRELLLMRT
-725 LGAGSALLEKM
+725 LGAGSELLRKM
-736 LRWELVASGALAG
+736 LRWELVASGLLAG

-760 FGLQWWWQGAQWQFH
+760 LGLQWWWFEGQWQFH
-775 WAIWGSLPLLG
+775 WAIWAGLPLLG
-786 ALLVTL
+786 AVLVTL
-792 AGQGMR
+792 AGQGMQ

>member
-1 MSQWRLGLKLLRR
+1 MSQWRLGLRLLRR
-14 EGFSGELRWFVLAL
+14 EGFNGELRWFVLAL

-58 ADRVLRSAT
+58 ADRALRSAT
-67 PAPAAW
+67 PAPAGW
-73 LAQAKQEGLVVQTTV
+73 LEQAVKSGLAVQTTV

-109 SDFPFYGKLE
+109 EDFPFYGKLE
-119 LNPQRAPAPGEIW
+119 LSPQRAPAPGEIW
-132 LSARVMLLLGA
+132 LSARVMQLLAA
-143 KAGDEL
+143 KPGDEL
-149 EVGNTRLKVAG
+149 EVGNTVLKVAG
-160 ELGQEPDQGFSPFQM
+160 VLGQEPDQGFSPFLL

-198 QWRYLIKGPRENVAR
+198 QWRYLFKGTREQVAEYERWLKPRLKA
-213 YEAWLSTQ
+213 
-221 LTPGQKLIKPDDEG
+221 GQKLIKPDDQG
-235 SQVGKPLANAERF
+235 SQVGRSLANAERF

-271 AERQTSMV
+271 AERQTNMV

-300 FSLTLAGALIGLA
+300 LSLTLAGALLGLV
-313 AGSAMQWLTLYL
+313 AGSAMQWLTLHL
-325 LGDLLPADLPP
+325 LSNLLPADLPP

-378 AGIPPWLMV
+378 AGIPPWLAL
-387 PVGLL
+387 PVALL
-392 GLFAL
+392 GLFGL
-397 VWGFTADVRLAVGL
+397 VWGFTADATLALGL
-411 IGGMGVLMLLLAL
+411 IGGMGLLMGLLAVI
-424 LASGL
+424 ASLL
-429 LRLGSRLKGPH
+429 LRLGRRVQGPH

-449 SRERSSGLFQL
+449 SRERGSGLFQL

-476 RVDLLEDFSTRLP
+476 RVDLLGEFSSRLP
-489 DDAPNRFLVNV
+489 ADAPNRFLVNV
-500 ADAEREGILAD
+500 ADGEREGILAD
-511 LHRAGAITS
+511 LRQAGAVTS
-520 DFYPMVRGRLTRIAG
+520 DFYPMVRGRLVSIAS
-535 EAVGEDAA
+535 EAVRDTDEDG
-543 REGVDRELN
+543 REGVNRELN
-552 FTTAAALPPD
+552 FTTTATLPPD
-562 NKVTSGQWL
+562 NTLTAGRWLDGPGQ
-571 GGKGEVSV
+571 VSV
-579 DEALAERLGIA
+579 DKDLAKRLDIE
-590 LGDVLGFTIEGRAFE
+590 LGDTLGFTIEGRSFKAK
-605 ARVTSLRSI
+605 VTSLRAI

-643 RLPAQLSEQGRSAEV
+643 RLPEQGRVAEV
-658 EIIRRHPT
+658 ELIRRHPT

-671 VEDLVGRLTLVSDQV
+671 VDDLIVRLTAVSDQV

-725 LGAGSALLEKM
+725 LGAGSELLRKM
-736 LRWELVASGALAG
+736 LRWELVASGLLAG

-760 FGLQWWWQGAQWQFH
+760 FGLQWWWFEGQWQFH
-775 WAIWGSLPLLG
+775 WAIWAGLPLLG
-786 ALLVTL
+786 AVLVTL
-792 AGQGMR
+792 AGQGMQ

>member
-1 MSQWRLGLKLLRR
+1 MSQWRLGFKLLRR
-14 EGFSGELRWFVLAL
+14 EGFNGELRWFVLAL

-73 LAQAKQEGLVVQTTV
+73 LEQAAKTGLAVQTTV

-109 SDFPFYGKLE
+109 ENFPFYGKLE
-119 LNPQRAPAPGEIW
+119 LSPQREPAPGEIW
-132 LSARVMLLLGA
+132 LSARVMQLLAA
-143 KAGDEL
+143 KPGDEL
-149 EVGNTRLKVAG
+149 EVGNTVLKVAG
-160 ELGQEPDQGFSPFQM
+160 VLGQEPDQGFSPFLL

-198 QWRYLIKGPRENVAR
+198 QWRYLFKGSREQVAD
-213 YEAWLSTQ
+213 YERWLKPK
-221 LTPGQKLIKPDDEG
+221 LKAGQKLIKPDDQG
-235 SQVGKPLANAERF
+235 SQVGRSLANAERF

-271 AERQTSMV
+271 AERQTNMV
-279 ALLKTLGASRRT
+279 ALLKTLGASRRS

-300 FSLTLAGALIGLA
+300 LSLTLVGALLGLV
-313 AGSAMQWLTLYL
+313 AGSAMQWLTLHL
-325 LGDLLPADLPP
+325 LGNLLPADLPP

-378 AGIPPWLMV
+378 AGIPPWLAL
-387 PVGLL
+387 PVALL
-392 GLFAL
+392 GLFGL
-397 VWGFTADVRLAVGL
+397 VWGFTADATLALGL
-411 IGGMGVLMLLLAL
+411 IGGMGLLMGLLAL
-424 LASGL
+424 IASLL
-429 LRLGSRLKGPH
+429 LRLGRRVQGPH

-449 SRERSSGLFQL
+449 SRERGSGLFQL

-476 RVDLLEDFSTRLP
+476 RVDLLGEFSARLP
-489 DDAPNRFLVNV
+489 ADAPNRFLVNV
-500 ADAEREGILAD
+500 ADGEREGILAD
-511 LHRAGAITS
+511 LHQAGAVTS
-520 DFYPMVRGRLTRIAG
+520 DFYPMVRGRLVSIAS
-535 EAVGEDAA
+535 EAVRDTDEDG
-543 REGVDRELN
+543 REGVNRELN
-552 FTTAAALPPD
+552 FTTTATLPPD
-562 NKVTSGQWL
+562 NTLSAGRWLDGPGQ
-571 GGKGEVSV
+571 VSV
-579 DEALAERLGIA
+579 DKDLAKRLDIA
-590 LGDVLGFTIEGRAFE
+590 LGDTLGFTIEGRSFKAQ
-605 ARVTSLRSI
+605 VTSLRAI

-643 RLPAQLSEQGRSAEV
+643 RLPEQGRVAEV
-658 EIIRRHPT
+658 ELIRRYPT

-671 VEDLVGRLTLVSDQV
+671 VDDLIVRLTAVSDQV

-725 LGAGSALLEKM
+725 LGAGSELLRKM
-736 LRWELVASGALAG
+736 LRWELVASGLLAG

-760 FGLQWWWQGAQWQFH
+760 LGLQWWWFEGQWQFH
-775 WAIWGSLPLLG
+775 WAIWAGLPLLG
-786 ALLVTL
+786 AVLVTL
-792 AGQGMR
+792 AGQGMQ

>member
-1 MSQWRLGLKLLRR
+1 MSRWRLGVKLLRR

-58 ADRVLRSAT
+58 ADRALRSAT

-73 LAQAKQEGLVVQTTV
+73 LKQAEKAGLSVQTTV

-119 LNPQRAPAPGEIW
+119 LSPQRAPAPGEIW
-132 LSARVMLLLGA
+132 LSARVMQLLEA
-143 KAGDEL
+143 KIGDEL
-149 EVGNTRLKVAG
+149 EVGNTLLKVAG
-160 ELGQEPDQGFSPFQM
+160 ELGQEPDQGFSPFLL

-185 VEATGALLPGSRQ
+185 IEATGALLPGSRQ
-198 QWRYLIKGPRENVAR
+198 QWRYLFKGAREDVAG
-213 YEAWLSTQ
+213 YERWLRPK
-221 LTPGQKLIKPDDEG
+221 LKAGQKLIKPDDQG
-235 SQVGKPLANAERF
+235 SQVGRSLANAERF

-271 AERQTSMV
+271 AERQTNMV

-300 FSLTLAGALIGLA
+300 FSLTLAGALIGLV
-313 AGSAMQWLTLYL
+313 AGSAMQWLTLHL
-325 LGDLLPADLPP
+325 LGNLLPADLPP

-378 AGIPPWLMV
+378 AGIPPWLAL
-387 PVGLL
+387 PVALF
-392 GLFAL
+392 GLFGL
-397 VWGFTADVRLAVGL
+397 VWGFTADVTLALGL
-411 IGGMGVLMLLLAL
+411 IGGMGLLMGLLAL
-424 LASGL
+424 IASLL
-429 LRLGSRLKGPH
+429 LRFGRRVKGPH

-449 SRERSSGLFQL
+449 SRERGSGLFQL

-470 GLLWAA
+470 GLLWAV
-476 RVDLLEDFSTRLP
+476 RVDLLDDFSARLP
-489 DDAPNRFLVNV
+489 ADAPNRFLVNI
-500 ADAEREGILAD
+500 ADHEREGILAD
-511 LHRAGAITS
+511 LHNAGALTS
-520 DFYPMVRGRLTRIAG
+520 DFYPMVRGRLVSIAS
-535 EAVGEDAA
+535 EAVRDSDEDG
-543 REGVDRELN
+543 REGVNRELN
-552 FTTAAALPPD
+552 FTTTTGLPPD
-562 NKVTSGQWL
+562 NTLTAGRWLDGPGQ
-571 GGKGEVSV
+571 VSV
-579 DEALAERLGIA
+579 DKDLAKRLDIA
-590 LGDVLGFTIEGRAFE
+590 LGDTLGFTIEGRSFKAQ
-605 ARVTSLRSI
+605 VTSLRAI

-643 RLPAQLSEQGRSAEV
+643 RLPEQGRVAEV
-658 EIIRRHPT
+658 ELIRRHPT

-671 VEDLVGRLTLVSDQV
+671 VDDLIVRLTAVSEQV

-725 LGAGSALLEKM
+725 LGASSELLKKM
-736 LRWELVASGALAG
+736 LRWELVASGLLAG
-749 LCAAMVVELCS
+749 LCAAIVVELCS
-760 FGLQWWWQGAQWQFH
+760 FGLQWWWFEGQWQFH
-775 WAIWGSLPLLG
+775 WAIWAGLPLLG

-792 AGQGMR
+792 AGQGMQ

>member
-1 MSQWRLGLKLLRR
+1 MSQWRLGLRLLRR
-14 EGFSGELRWFVLAL
+14 EGFNGELRWFVLAL

-43 RLDAGL
+43 RLDVGL

-58 ADRVLRSAT
+58 ADRALRSAT
-67 PAPAAW
+67 PAPAVW
-73 LAQAKQEGLVVQTTV
+73 LEQAAKTGLAVQTTV

-109 SDFPFYGKLE
+109 EDFPFYGKLE
-119 LNPQRAPAPGEIW
+119 LTPQRAPAPGEIW
-132 LSARVMLLLGA
+132 LSARVMQLLAA
-143 KAGDEL
+143 KPGDEL
-149 EVGNTRLKVAG
+149 EVGNTVLKVAG
-160 ELGQEPDQGFSPFQM
+160 VLGQEPDQGFSPFLL

-198 QWRYLIKGPRENVAR
+198 QWRYLFKGTREQVAEYERWLKPRLKA
-213 YEAWLSTQ
+213 
-221 LTPGQKLIKPDDEG
+221 GQKLLKPDDQG
-235 SQVGKPLANAERF
+235 SQVGRSLANAERF

-271 AERQTSMV
+271 AERQSNMV

-300 FSLTLAGALIGLA
+300 LSLTLAGALLGLV
-313 AGSAMQWLTLYL
+313 AGSAMQWLTLHL
-325 LGDLLPADLPP
+325 LGNLLPADLPP

-378 AGIPPWLMV
+378 AGIPPWLAL
-387 PVGLL
+387 PVALL
-392 GLFAL
+392 GLFGL
-397 VWGFTADVRLAVGL
+397 VWGFTADATLALGL
-411 IGGMGVLMLLLAL
+411 IGGMGLLMGLLAVI
-424 LASGL
+424 ASLL
-429 LRLGSRLKGPH
+429 LRLGRRVQGPH

-449 SRERSSGLFQL
+449 SRERGSGLFQL

-476 RVDLLEDFSTRLP
+476 RVDLLGEFSARLP
-489 DDAPNRFLVNV
+489 ADAPNRFLVNV
-500 ADAEREGILAD
+500 ADGEREGILAD
-511 LHRAGAITS
+511 LRQAGAVTS
-520 DFYPMVRGRLTRIAG
+520 DFYPMVRGRLVSIAS
-535 EAVGEDAA
+535 EAVRDTDEDG
-543 REGVDRELN
+543 REGVNRELN
-552 FTTAAALPPD
+552 FTTTATLPPD
-562 NKVTSGQWL
+562 NTLTAGRWLDGPGQ
-571 GGKGEVSV
+571 VSV
-579 DEALAERLGIA
+579 DKDLAKRLDIA
-590 LGDVLGFTIEGRAFE
+590 LGNTLGFTIEGRSFKAK
-605 ARVTSLRSI
+605 VTSLRAI

-643 RLPAQLSEQGRSAEV
+643 RLPEQGRVAEV
-658 EIIRRHPT
+658 ELIRRHPT

-671 VEDLVGRLTLVSDQV
+671 VDDLIVRLTAVSDQV

-725 LGAGSALLEKM
+725 LGAGSELLRKM
-736 LRWELVASGALAG
+736 LRWELVASGLLAG

-760 FGLQWWWQGAQWQFH
+760 LGLQWWWFEGQWQFH
-775 WAIWGSLPLLG
+775 WAIWAGLPLLG
-786 ALLVTL
+786 AVLVTL
-792 AGQGMR
+792 AGQGMQ

>member
-1 MSQWRLGLKLLRR
+1 MSQWRLGFKLLRR
-14 EGFSGELRWFVLAL
+14 EGFNGELRWFVLAL

-73 LAQAKQEGLVVQTTV
+73 LEQAAKTGLAVQTTV

-109 SDFPFYGKLE
+109 ENFPFYGKLE
-119 LNPQRAPAPGEIW
+119 LSPQRAPAPGEIW
-132 LSARVMLLLGA
+132 LSARVMQLLAA
-143 KAGDEL
+143 KPGDEL
-149 EVGNTRLKVAG
+149 EVGNTVLKVAG
-160 ELGQEPDQGFSPFQM
+160 VLGQEPDQGFSPFLL

-198 QWRYLIKGPRENVAR
+198 QWRYLFKGTREQVADYERWLKPRLKA
-213 YEAWLSTQ
+213 
-221 LTPGQKLIKPDDEG
+221 GQKLIKPDDQG
-235 SQVGKPLANAERF
+235 SQVGRSLANAERF

-271 AERQTSMV
+271 AERQTNMV
-279 ALLKTLGASRRT
+279 ALLKTLGASRRS

-300 FSLTLAGALIGLA
+300 LSLTLVGALLGLV
-313 AGSAMQWLTLYL
+313 AGSAMQWLTLHL
-325 LGDLLPADLPP
+325 LGNLLPADLPP

-378 AGIPPWLMV
+378 AGIPPWLAL
-387 PVGLL
+387 PVALL
-392 GLFAL
+392 GLFGL
-397 VWGFTADVRLAVGL
+397 VWAFTADATLALGL
-411 IGGMGVLMLLLAL
+411 IGGMGLLMGLLAL
-424 LASGL
+424 IASLL
-429 LRLGSRLKGPH
+429 LRLGRRVQGPH

-449 SRERSSGLFQL
+449 SRERGSGLFQL

-470 GLLWAA
+470 GLLWVA
-476 RVDLLEDFSTRLP
+476 RVDLLGEFSARLP
-489 DDAPNRFLVNV
+489 ADAPNRFLVNV
-500 ADAEREGILAD
+500 ADGEREGILAD
-511 LHRAGAITS
+511 LRQAGAVTS
-520 DFYPMVRGRLTRIAG
+520 DFYPMVRGRLVSIAS
-535 EAVGEDAA
+535 EAVRDTDEDG
-543 REGVDRELN
+543 REGVNRELN
-552 FTTAAALPPD
+552 FTTTATLPPD
-562 NKVTSGQWL
+562 NTLTAGRWLDGPGQ
-571 GGKGEVSV
+571 VSV
-579 DEALAERLGIA
+579 DKDLAKRLDIA
-590 LGDVLGFTIEGRAFE
+590 LGDTLGFTIEGRSFKAQ
-605 ARVTSLRSI
+605 VTSLRAI

-643 RLPAQLSEQGRSAEV
+643 RLPEQGRVAEV
-658 EIIRRHPT
+658 ELIRRHPT

-671 VEDLVGRLTLVSDQV
+671 VDDLIVRLTAVSDQV

-725 LGAGSALLEKM
+725 LGAGSELLRKM
-736 LRWELVASGALAG
+736 LRWELVASGLLAG

-760 FGLQWWWQGAQWQFH
+760 LGLQWWWFEGQWQFH
-775 WAIWGSLPLLG
+775 WAIWAGLPLLG
-786 ALLVTL
+786 AVLVTL
-792 AGQGMR
+792 
-798 RQLLA
+798 
-803 GTLSDRLRGLGQ
+803 
-815 GLL
+815 

>member
-1 MSQWRLGLKLLRR
+1 MSQWRLGFKLLRR
-14 EGFSGELRWFVLAL
+14 EGFNGELRWFVLAL

-73 LAQAKQEGLVVQTTV
+73 LEQAAKTGLAVQTTV

-109 SDFPFYGKLE
+109 EDFPFYGKLE
-119 LNPQRAPAPGEIW
+119 LSPQRAPAPGEIW
-132 LSARVMLLLGA
+132 LSARVMQLLAA
-143 KAGDEL
+143 KPGDAL
-149 EVGNTRLKVAG
+149 EVGNTVLKVAG
-160 ELGQEPDQGFSPFQM
+160 VLGQEPDQGFSPFLL

-198 QWRYLIKGPRENVAR
+198 QWRYLFKGTREQVADYERWLKPRLKA
-213 YEAWLSTQ
+213 
-221 LTPGQKLIKPDDEG
+221 GQKLIKPDDQG
-235 SQVGKPLANAERF
+235 SQVGRSLANAERF

-271 AERQTSMV
+271 AERQTNMV
-279 ALLKTLGASRRT
+279 ALLKTLGASRRS

-300 FSLTLAGALIGLA
+300 LSLTLVGALLGLV
-313 AGSAMQWLTLYL
+313 AGSAMQWLTLHL
-325 LGDLLPADLPP
+325 LGNLLPADLPP

-378 AGIPPWLMV
+378 AGIPPWLAL
-387 PVGLL
+387 PVALL
-392 GLFAL
+392 GLFGL
-397 VWGFTADVRLAVGL
+397 VWGFTADATLALGL
-411 IGGMGVLMLLLAL
+411 IGGMGLLMGLLAL
-424 LASGL
+424 IASLL
-429 LRLGSRLKGPH
+429 LRLGRRVQGPH

-449 SRERSSGLFQL
+449 SRERGSGLFQL

-476 RVDLLEDFSTRLP
+476 RVDLLGEFSARLP
-489 DDAPNRFLVNV
+489 ADAPNRFLVNV
-500 ADAEREGILAD
+500 ADGEREGILAD
-511 LHRAGAITS
+511 LRQAGAVTS
-520 DFYPMVRGRLTRIAG
+520 DFYPMVRGRLVSIAS
-535 EAVGEDAA
+535 EAVRDTDEDG
-543 REGVDRELN
+543 REGVNRELN
-552 FTTAAALPPD
+552 FTTTATLPPD
-562 NKVTSGQWL
+562 NTLTAGRWLDGPGQ
-571 GGKGEVSV
+571 VSV
-579 DEALAERLGIA
+579 DKDLAKRLDIA
-590 LGDVLGFTIEGRAFE
+590 LGDTLGFTIEGRSFKAQ
-605 ARVTSLRSI
+605 VTSLRAI

-643 RLPAQLSEQGRSAEV
+643 RLPEQGRVAEV
-658 EIIRRHPT
+658 ELIRRHPT

-671 VEDLVGRLTLVSDQV
+671 VDDLIVRLTAVSDQV

-725 LGAGSALLEKM
+725 LGAGSELLRKM
-736 LRWELVASGALAG
+736 LRWELVASGLLAG

-760 FGLQWWWQGAQWQFH
+760 LGLQWWWFEGQWQFH
-775 WAIWGSLPLLG
+775 WAIWVGLPLLG
-786 ALLVTL
+786 AVLVTL
-792 AGQGMR
+792 AGQGMQ

>member
-1 MSQWRLGLKLLRR
+1 MSQWRLGFKLLRR
-14 EGFSGELRWFVLAL
+14 EGFNGELRWFVLAL

-73 LAQAKQEGLVVQTTV
+73 LEQAAKTGLAVQTTV

-109 SDFPFYGKLE
+109 EDFPFYGKLE
-119 LNPQRAPAPGEIW
+119 LSPQRAPAPGEIW
-132 LSARVMLLLGA
+132 LSARVMQLLAA
-143 KAGDEL
+143 KPGDEL
-149 EVGNTRLKVAG
+149 EVGNTVLKVAG
-160 ELGQEPDQGFSPFQM
+160 VLGQEPDQGFSPFLL

-198 QWRYLIKGPRENVAR
+198 QWRYLFKGSREQVAD
-213 YEAWLSTQ
+213 YERWLKPK
-221 LTPGQKLIKPDDEG
+221 LKAGQKLIKPDDQG
-235 SQVGKPLANAERF
+235 SQVGRSLANAERF

-271 AERQTSMV
+271 AERQTNMV
-279 ALLKTLGASRRT
+279 ALLKTLGASRRS

-300 FSLTLAGALIGLA
+300 LSLTLVGALLGLV
-313 AGSAMQWLTLYL
+313 AGSAMQWLTLHL
-325 LGDLLPADLPP
+325 LGNLLPADLPP

-378 AGIPPWLMV
+378 AGIPPWLAL
-387 PVGLL
+387 PVALL
-392 GLFAL
+392 GLFGL
-397 VWGFTADVRLAVGL
+397 VWGFTADATLALGL
-411 IGGMGVLMLLLAL
+411 IGGMGLLMGLLAL
-424 LASGL
+424 IASLL
-429 LRLGSRLKGPH
+429 LRLGRRVQGPH

-449 SRERSSGLFQL
+449 SRERGSGLFQL

-476 RVDLLEDFSTRLP
+476 RVDLLGEFSARLP
-489 DDAPNRFLVNV
+489 ADAPNRFLVNV
-500 ADAEREGILAD
+500 ADGEREGILAD
-511 LHRAGAITS
+511 LRQAGAVTS
-520 DFYPMVRGRLTRIAG
+520 DFYPMVRGRLVSIAS
-535 EAVGEDAA
+535 EVVRDTDEDG
-543 REGVDRELN
+543 REGVNRELN
-552 FTTAAALPPD
+552 FTTTATLPPD
-562 NKVTSGQWL
+562 NTLTAGRWLDGPGQ
-571 GGKGEVSV
+571 VSV
-579 DEALAERLGIA
+579 DKDLAKRLDIA
-590 LGDVLGFTIEGRAFE
+590 LGDTLGFTIEGRSFKAQ
-605 ARVTSLRSI
+605 VTSLRAI

-643 RLPAQLSEQGRSAEV
+643 RLPEQGRVAEV
-658 EIIRRHPT
+658 ELIRRHPT

-671 VEDLVGRLTLVSDQV
+671 VDDLIVRLTAVSDQV

-725 LGAGSALLEKM
+725 LGAGSELLRKM
-736 LRWELVASGALAG
+736 LRWELVASGLLAG

-760 FGLQWWWQGAQWQFH
+760 LGLQWWWFEGQWQFH
-775 WAIWGSLPLLG
+775 WAIWAGLPLLG
-786 ALLVTL
+786 AVLVTL
-792 AGQGMR
+792 AGQGMQ

>member
-1 MSQWRLGLKLLRR
+1 MSQWRLGLRLLRR
-14 EGFSGELRWFVLAL
+14 EGFNGELRWFVLAL

-58 ADRVLRSAT
+58 ADRALRSAT
-67 PAPAAW
+67 PAPAGW
-73 LAQAKQEGLVVQTTV
+73 LEQAAKTGLAVQTTV

-109 SDFPFYGKLE
+109 EDFPFYGKLE
-119 LNPQRAPAPGEIW
+119 LSPQRAPAPGEIW
-132 LSARVMLLLGA
+132 LSARVMQLLAA
-143 KAGDEL
+143 KPGDEL
-149 EVGNTRLKVAG
+149 EVGNTVLKVAG
-160 ELGQEPDQGFSPFQM
+160 VLGQEPDQGFSPFLL

-198 QWRYLIKGPRENVAR
+198 QWRYLFKGTREQVAEYERWLKPRLKA
-213 YEAWLSTQ
+213 
-221 LTPGQKLIKPDDEG
+221 GQKLIKPDDQG
-235 SQVGKPLANAERF
+235 SQVGRSLANAERF

-271 AERQTSMV
+271 AERQTNMV

-300 FSLTLAGALIGLA
+300 LSLTLAGALLGLV
-313 AGSAMQWLTLYL
+313 AGSAMQWLTLHL
-325 LGDLLPADLPP
+325 LGNLLPADLPP

-378 AGIPPWLMV
+378 AGIPPWLAL
-387 PVGLL
+387 PVALL
-392 GLFAL
+392 GLFGL
-397 VWGFTADVRLAVGL
+397 VWGFTADATLALGL
-411 IGGMGVLMLLLAL
+411 IGGMGLLMGLLAVI
-424 LASGL
+424 ASLL
-429 LRLGSRLKGPH
+429 LRLGRRVQGPH

-449 SRERSSGLFQL
+449 SRERGSGLFQL

-476 RVDLLEDFSTRLP
+476 RVDLLGEFSARLP
-489 DDAPNRFLVNV
+489 ADAPNRFLVNV
-500 ADAEREGILAD
+500 ADGEREGILAD
-511 LHRAGAITS
+511 LRQAGAVTS
-520 DFYPMVRGRLTRIAG
+520 DFYPMVRGRLVSIAS
-535 EAVGEDAA
+535 EEVRDTDEDG
-543 REGVDRELN
+543 REGVNRELN
-552 FTTAAALPPD
+552 FTTTATLPPD
-562 NKVTSGQWL
+562 NTLTAGRWLDGPGQ
-571 GGKGEVSV
+571 VSV
-579 DEALAERLGIA
+579 DKDLAKRLDIA
-590 LGDVLGFTIEGRAFE
+590 LGDTLGFTIEGRSFKAK
-605 ARVTSLRSI
+605 VTSLRAI

-643 RLPAQLSEQGRSAEV
+643 RLPEQGRVAEV
-658 EIIRRHPT
+658 ELIRRHPT

-671 VEDLVGRLTLVSDQV
+671 VDDLIVRLTAVSDQV

-725 LGAGSALLEKM
+725 LGAGSELLRKM
-736 LRWELVASGALAG
+736 LRWELVASGLLAG

-760 FGLQWWWQGAQWQFH
+760 LGLQWWWFEGQWQFH
-775 WAIWGSLPLLG
+775 WAIWVGLPLLG
-786 ALLVTL
+786 AVLVTL
-792 AGQGMR
+792 AGQGMQ